1 MKNLYFSLLPDAEKA
16 KCKTEKQWL
25 KLGFVPAS
33 QDAGTIMYSNR
44 FCTGKYRY
52 LTSEEVRKAT
62 DEEMTSY
69 HEEQRRKRRSRYL
82 QAKKEREQAIRY
94 GELLSLCD
102 QQRQLDE
109 ENYRGTIPTLTVSID
124 IETTGLDCYQDEIIQ
139 ISILDVDTGEVL
151 LDSYERGQPMEHKT
165 KYKQLTE
172 AYLHAL
178 GVITE
183 STATWAEFLCS
194 AAYTYEE
201 RFQSQVLLHHQR
213 PGVKA
218 VATLNQWDREKNRH
232 IVRGTHGI
240 PVFDAKH
247 PECLTYVF
255 DYQDTAGRSTP
266 GLLPWTVYENKSGIA
281 RHNLLRR
288 SGEKSLDSY
297 VHTKVQQIVDTEV
310 KSETSAAM
318 RTELQ
323 KFLEQSAKYVV
334 YTRLNMPVDN
344 LDTSA
349 FSFATQYQNRPK
361 VLERLGTLLSHS
373 LVACLS
379 PVRDI
384 AQAMHMTMPPPEGL
398 AVQKKDTRT
407 RSVPETS
414 EVTAEASP
422 EAPREWGFY
431 VIPDLKTW
439 ATNSSERTPIEHYE
453 TFEEARDR
461 FAALRDQPYNKTNDL
476 NDDGQPYAHL
486 TLGLESKDKLSSV
499 DILQVRAGQNYLVED
514 FTRMQ
519 RLRADSVVLENLSRV
534 AREIGFDRVRPYVM
548 ENGSYKALPDMP
560 FSQWENPYFTVDS
573 PEQSDTF
580 TIYQLK
586 GGSETRD
593 YRFEPYESL
602 QEAGLAIDRQN
613 YDLVYTAPLDGKTTL
628 EDIFRTFNLDRP
640 PDFTGHSLSVSDIV
654 VLNRGGD
661 TKAYYCDS
669 AGFVDVPSFLEQKI
683 ETAVDQPIINEDE
696 IRRALCDGSGFENG
710 KMRIQYYF
718 SQPVLPP
725 REETI
730 RWLKKEYGTGGRSW
744 DFANGSRGWLDYN
757 NKGFE
762 IQCKTDNGRVSHT
775 LTWQEVSSRLQELV
789 QSNRYLTDAEYPEYE
804 EWLSARQAEQDKRA
818 ADLEQAKEIIREY
831 CTENGFDPPK
841 FEDLRHI
848 DLAYSSAGEGEHSIN
863 VYVDLLH
870 HKIVYNVDG
879 ERILSAQYAS
889 TAELV
894 EHELSGVTFDELIG
908 TAEQEYQERKRE
920 QAIRS
925 APQKRPC
932 IPGDIVYLENDK
944 AFIVQDIGEGEIL
957 LQDQELPL
965 FSRSVSKEEFS
976 RLLERNERNS
986 RLQAPATPSIETSE
1000 KTKESTAPEQVQPQP
1015 IPQKTAVEIPINGK
1029 WTKFQ
1034 TVADAEQAAYEEY
1047 KANIA
1052 RNAQNYKALPDE
1064 QTEPGGPKARFQDN
1078 INALRLLQHL
1088 ETTGMQAT
1096 PEQQQ
1101 LLARYVGWGGLA
1113 DAFDARKDN
1122 WHKEYQELKELLP
1135 EAEYEAARASTLTSY
1150 YTSPEI
1156 VRAMYSTLERFGLQG
1171 GNILEPSMG
1180 VGAFFAN
1187 RPASFDESANLF
1199 GVELDPVTG
1208 RIAKQL
1214 YPKANIQI
1222 CGYEKATL
1230 PDSYFDVVIGNVPFG
1245 QYKVNDPAFNRY
1257 NFLIHDYFAAKS
1269 IDKLRVGGIQAIITT
1284 SGTMDKQTE
1293 DVRKY
1298 LAARCELIGAVRLP
1312 NTAFKALAGTE
1323 VTADILFLQKRE
1335 HILDQDVSWL
1345 HTGTNADGIPMNQYF
1360 IDHPEMICGKMEMV
1374 SGPYGMR
1381 PTCQPDTSTTL
1392 EEQLQA
1398 AMGRLNATLVKTE
1411 PIILE
1416 QPGEISPLPADPD
1429 IRNYSYGI
1437 RDDKIFFRTDS
1448 VMREVTANATAQA
1461 RIRGMVS
1468 ILATTRELIQA
1479 QLDDLPDEAVAQL
1492 QRRLNHEYDAFTEKY
1507 GRLSSRANALAM
1519 REDSGYSLLC
1529 SLEIYDDDRNF
1540 KAKSDM
1546 FTKRTIRPNQVIDHV
1561 ETASEALMLSV
1572 QERTSVDLSYMEQLT
1587 GKPRDELLQELTGV
1601 VFRVPGETTAAGEP
1615 LYQTGEE
1622 YLSGDVRKKL
1632 ATAEIFAQQDPSY
1645 QVNVDSLRGV
1655 QPKDLT
1661 ASEIEL
1667 HLGTTWIP
1675 PEDIKQFIL
1684 ETMEPNRWAA
1694 QSIKVSYN
1702 RLNATW
1708 NIEGSSVDSYSLK
1721 ATTTFGTKRK
1731 NFYEILRCSL
1741 NLQAVKV
1748 VDYIEDVDGKK
1759 KAVPNV
1765 KETRLAQDK
1774 QQQIE
1779 TAFKDWIY
1787 RDPVRRRRLV
1797 DYYNTHYNNLRPREY
1812 DGSFLRFPGMNP
1824 EISLRPH
1831 QRNVVARILFGGN
1844 TLVAHSVGAGKTM
1857 VMGAAAMEK
1866 KRLGLCNKT
1875 LIIVPNHLTE
1885 QMGSEL
1891 LSLYPNANIL
1901 VSTRHDFEKN
1911 RRKLFC
1917 SRIATG
1923 NYDIVIMG
1931 HSQFSRIP
1939 LSSERQQKFLQDE
1952 IERYTQ
1958 EIASAKKEKSGQD
1971 LSVKQMEATKKRLQS
1986 HLEELMD
1993 SPKDDVVTF
2002 EQLGVDSLMV
2012 DEAHEFKNLAV
2023 TTKMQNVAG
2032 ISTSE
2037 SQKATDLLMK
2047 TQYLD
2052 EITGGRGLVF
2062 CTGTPISNSPVELY
2076 TMMRYLQASTLR
2088 AHDLLSFDAW
2098 AANFGQTTTSIELA
2112 PEGTGYRSKTRF
2124 SRFFNLPELISMW
2137 KLATDVQTS
2146 DMLNLKVPDLEGGK
2160 ATAVMCPPT
2169 ELQKESI
2176 QALGERAE
2184 KVRAGNVDPHTDNML
2199 KITTDGRK
2207 LALDQ
2212 RLLNPLL
2219 PDVPENKATACASKV
2234 FEIWQNT
2241 MATQS
2246 TQLIFSDLA
2255 TPSTGEWNVYDDIR
2269 DKLIAKGIPKE
2280 QIAFIHDA
2288 NTDAK
2293 KATLFAKVRAGKV
2306 RILMGSTQK
2315 MGAGTNVQ
2323 TKLIALHHL
2332 DVPWRPSDIEQREG
2346 RILRQGN
2353 ENPSVQIYRY
2363 ATEGSFD
2370 AYSWQLIENKQKFI
2384 SQIMTSKSPARSCQD
2399 LDEVALSYAEIKALC
2414 AGNPLIKEK
2423 MELDNEVARLSTL
2436 RSSHMSQIF
2445 ELQDKIAIGYPAS
2458 IQKVEESLDAVS
2470 KDIDVYRANSR
2481 FNPDGSEKFS
2491 AIVMGTTYTERKAA
2505 DAALRD
2511 ALQGAT
2517 AGDVIIGQYRGFNIH
2532 AYYDA
2537 KAVSFMGYLQGEQK
2551 YNFEFNPKENFSS
2564 FRHLLEKLSD
2574 TQALD
2579 QERLTILNK
2588 NLEDAKE
2595 AVNQPFA
2602 YEKEFQ
2608 TKLARLN
2615 ELNTVLNQEGGR
2627 TDMHPEIQ
2635 ALLTKI
2641 GQTYTA
2647 MVTDPQKYLD
2657 YLTFRGQ
2664 CVGMGAENSVAVFAQ
2679 NPKATYCP
2687 APEAI
2692 GSPKVKPGEEDHFV
2706 SVLRSDGIERVYA
2719 LEQYD
2724 LPESEYL
2731 DNAPLQW
2738 TDAQHGDLM
2747 HRVEDAAHL
2756 ADIPIVKDIRHGP
2769 GFFDAPRNT
2778 IHIREGESDTEQLK
2792 SLLEGYSEAVIARTS
2807 TVERPVA
2814 ELESA
2819 ALAALLQVRCG
2830 VPVDG
2835 QLSERITTALEDARQ
2850 VSGFS
2855 MKDSVARLHNAM
2867 EYCVRYAELEQ
2878 TSEQYHAQQIE
2889 PEAMTPQSEAF
2900 MEMM

>member
-1 MKNLYFSLLPDAEKA
+1 
-16 KCKTEKQWL
+16 
-25 KLGFVPAS
+25 
-33 QDAGTIMYSNR
+33 
-44 FCTGKYRY
+44 
-52 LTSEEVRKAT
+52 
-62 DEEMTSY
+62 
-69 HEEQRRKRRSRYL
+69 
-82 QAKKEREQAIRY
+82 
-94 GELLSLCD
+94 
-102 QQRQLDE
+102 
-109 ENYRGTIPTLTVSID
+109 
-124 IETTGLDCYQDEIIQ
+124 
-139 ISILDVDTGEVL
+139 
-151 LDSYERGQPMEHKT
+151 MEHKT
-165 KYKQLTE
+165 KYRQLTE

-183 STATWAEFLCS
+183 SPATWAAFLCS

-232 IVRGTHGI
+232 IIRGSHGI
-240 PVFDAKH
+240 PVFDTKH

-266 GLLPWTVYENKSGIA
+266 GLFPWTVYESKSGIA

-318 RTELQ
+318 RAELQ

-334 YTRLNMPVDN
+334 YTRLNMPVDD
-344 LDTSA
+344 LDTSS

-453 TFEEARDR
+453 TFEEARER

-514 FTRMQ
+514 FTRME

-560 FSQWENPYFTVDS
+560 FSQWENPYFTADS
-573 PEQSDTF
+573 PEQGDTF

-669 AGFVDVPSFLEQKI
+669 AGFVDVPSFLEQKM

-696 IRRALCDGSGFENG
+696 IRRALCDGSNFEKG

-725 REETI
+725 REEMV

-744 DFANGSRGWLDYN
+744 DFANGSRGWLDYSSS
-757 NKGFE
+757 GFE
-762 IQCKTDNGRVSHT
+762 IQCNTDNGQISHT

-831 CTENGFDPPK
+831 CTENGFDPPE

-848 DLAYSSAGEGEHSIN
+848 DLAYSSTGEGDHSIN

-1064 QTEPGGPKARFQDN
+1064 QTEPGGPKIRFQDN

-1187 RPASFDESANLF
+1187 RPASFDESAHLF
-1199 GVELDPVTG
+1199 GVEIDPVTG

-1323 VTADILFLQKRE
+1323 VTADILFLQKRD
-1335 HILDQDVSWL
+1335 HIVDQDVSWV

-1392 EEQLQA
+1392 EQQLQA
-1398 AMGRLNATLVKTE
+1398 AMGRLNATLVKAE
-1411 PIILE
+1411 PVILE
-1416 QPGEISPLPADPD
+1416 QQPGEATTLPADPD
-1429 IRNYSYGI
+1429 VRNYSYCI
-1437 RDDKIFFRTDS
+1437 RDGKIFFRTDS

-1461 RIRGMVS
+1461 RIKGMIS

-1479 QLDDLPDEAVAQL
+1479 QLDDFPDEAVEQL
-1492 QRRLNHEYDAFTEKY
+1492 QRRLNHEYDTYTEKY
-1507 GRLSSRANALAM
+1507 GRLSSRANSLAF
-1519 REDSGYSLLC
+1519 RDDSGYSLLC
-1529 SLEIYDDDRNF
+1529 SLENFDDDHNF
-1540 KAKSDM
+1540 KSKSDM
-1546 FTKRTIRPNQVIDHV
+1546 FTKKTIRPNRVIEHV
-1561 ETASEALMLSV
+1561 ETASEALALSV
-1572 QERTSVDLSYMEQLT
+1572 QEHTSVDLLYMEQLT
-1587 GKPRDELLQELTGV
+1587 GKTRDELLQDLTGV

-1632 ATAEIFAQQDPSY
+1632 ATAEIFAKQDPGY
-1645 QVNVDSLRGV
+1645 QVNVDSLKNV

-1684 ETMEPNRWAA
+1684 ETMEPNRWVA

-1741 NLQAVKV
+1741 NLQTVKV

-1779 TAFKDWIY
+1779 AAFKDWIY
-1787 RDPVRRRRLV
+1787 RDPDRRRRLV

-1844 TLVAHSVGAGKTM
+1844 TLVAHAVGAGKTM

-1939 LSSERQQKFLQDE
+1939 LSIERQQKFLQDE

-2146 DMLNLKVPDLEGGK
+2146 DMLNLQVPDLEGGK

-2423 MELDNEVARLSTL
+2423 MELDTEVARLSTL

-2445 ELQDKIAIGYPAS
+2445 ELQDKIAIGYPTS
-2458 IQKVEESLDAVS
+2458 IQKVEESLKAISEDMETY
-2470 KDIDVYRANSR
+2470 KANSR

-2491 AIVMGTTYTERKAA
+2491 AIVMGTAYTERKAA

-2564 FRHLLEKLSD
+2564 FRHLLDKLSD

-2588 NLEDAKE
+2588 NLEDAKK

-2602 YEKEFQ
+2602 YEEDFQ

-2615 ELNTVLNQEGGR
+2615 ELNQLLSEDDKTTPKKENPMQKEEYQDLDEFLDDGKIVPANQLPAGWQWEMYNDGSGSLHGPNSERFYSYDLAPYATSGLIEYNATGKGYDTFEGSLDDFRNWAEQQVQAQLEVQKYRTQLNQ
-2627 TDMHPEIQ
+2627 
-2635 ALLTKI
+2635 
-2641 GQTYTA
+2641 TYDSMA
-2647 MVTDPQKYLD
+2647 NDPQKYLE

-2664 CVGMGAENSVAVFAQ
+2664 CVGLGAENSVAVFAQ

-2687 APEAI
+2687 APEAL
-2692 GSPKVKPGEEDHFV
+2692 GSPNIKSGEEDHFV

-2738 TDAQHGDLM
+2738 TDAQHSDLM

-2756 ADIPIVKDIRHGP
+2756 ANISIVKDIRLGS

-2778 IHIREGESDTEQLK
+2778 IHIREGENDTEQLK
-2792 SLLEGYSEAVIARTS
+2792 SLLEGYSEAVIARTN
-2807 TVERPVA
+2807 TAEKPVA

>member
-1 MKNLYFSLLPDAEKA
+1 MEVKYENLVDKYKETLHTISADAEAWKSFL
-16 KCKTEKQWL
+16 ES
-25 KLGFVPAS
+25 AS
-33 QDAGTIMYSNR
+33 
-44 FCTGKYRY
+44 
-52 LTSEEVRKAT
+52 
-62 DEEMTSY
+62 
-69 HEEQRRKRRSRYL
+69 
-82 QAKKEREQAIRY
+82 
-94 GELLSLCD
+94 
-102 QQRQLDE
+102 
-109 ENYRGTIPTLTVSID
+109 
-124 IETTGLDCYQDEIIQ
+124 
-139 ISILDVDTGEVL
+139 
-151 LDSYERGQPMEHKT
+151 
-165 KYKQLTE
+165 
-172 AYLHAL
+172 
-178 GVITE
+178 
-183 STATWAEFLCS
+183 
-194 AAYTYEE
+194 YTYMQP
-201 RFQSQVLLHHQR
+201 FQNQVVLHLYR
-213 PGVKA
+213 PGIKA
-218 VATLNQWDREKNRH
+218 VATKQAWQKLNRSVANEVEGLLVLNEDHSVGR
-232 IVRGTHGI
+232 
-240 PVFDAKH
+240 
-247 PECLTYVF
+247 VF
-255 DYQDTAGRSTP
+255 DYQDTRTVGNP
-266 GLLPWTVYENKSGIA
+266 GILPWTVHKNKSGIA
-281 RHNLLRR
+281 LHNLLKRA
-288 SGEKSLDSY
+288 GEKSLSDY
-297 VHTKVQQIVDTEV
+297 VHKRVTAVL
-310 KSETSAAM
+310 TSDSKQSAPP
-318 RTELQ
+318 ELQ
-323 KFLEQSAKYVV
+323 ECLEQSVQYVLQ
-334 YTRLNMPVDN
+334 YRLGLDIDN
-344 LDTSA
+344 LDTSGFA
-349 FSFATQYQNRPK
+349 FASVYQNRPAA
-361 VLERLGTLLSHS
+361 LERLGHLLTKS
-373 LVACLS
+373 LRQCLMPLRAVAYKM
-379 PVRDI
+379 D
-384 AQAMHMTMPPPEGL
+384 MTMPAPEPEI
-398 AVQKKDTRT
+398 K
-407 RSVPETS
+407 VPISLS
-414 EVTAEASP
+414 ESQP
-422 EAPREWGFY
+422 EAPKEWGFY
-431 VIPDLKTW
+431 IIPDLKTW

-499 DILQVRAGQNYLVED
+499 DILQVRVGQNYLVED
-514 FTRMQ
+514 FTRME

-534 AREIGFDRVRPYVM
+534 AREIGFDRVRPYAL
-548 ENGSYKALPDMP
+548 ENGSYTAMPDIP
-560 FSQWENPYFTVDS
+560 FAEWENPYFSATPPTVSEKKHTEKKASRRTVKQKADFEQLSLTSAAAEVVKPNVEDFS
-573 PEQSDTF
+573 PE
-580 TIYQLK
+580 YQL
-586 GGSETRD
+586 
-593 YRFEPYESL
+593 
-602 QEAGLAIDRQN
+602 
-613 YDLVYTAPLDGKTTL
+613 
-628 EDIFRTFNLDRP
+628 LDRLKT
-640 PDFTGHSLSVSDIV
+640 DCEYFLGEGHRSEKHLW
-654 VLNRGGD
+654 
-661 TKAYYCDS
+661 
-669 AGFVDVPSFLEQKI
+669 AGNVREHIL
-683 ETAVDQPIINEDE
+683 
-696 IRRALCDGSGFENG
+696 
-710 KMRIQYYF
+710 KMRELYSNLLIK
-718 SQPVLPP
+718 PV
-725 REETI
+725 
-730 RWLKKEYGTGGRSW
+730 WLTE
-744 DFANGSRGWLDYN
+744 
-757 NKGFE
+757 
-762 IQCKTDNGRVSHT
+762 
-775 LTWQEVSSRLQELV
+775 
-789 QSNRYLTDAEYPEYE
+789 SNIDSYAQRM
-804 EWLSARQAEQDKRA
+804 A
-818 ADLEQAKEIIREY
+818 APYQVVVYHNL
-831 CTENGFDPPK
+831 ENGFDERMEFQTLEQAEQAAQK
-841 FEDLRHI
+841 
-848 DLAYSSAGEGEHSIN
+848 YVNGSMEGEN
-863 VYVDLLH
+863 GFAYDGAGVYDLSNEQWLR
-870 HKIVYNVDG
+870 VYGHFPD
-879 ERILSAQYAS
+879 
-889 TAELV
+889 
-894 EHELSGVTFDELIG
+894 EH
-908 TAEQEYQERKRE
+908 AM
-920 QAIRS
+920 
-925 APQKRPC
+925 
-932 IPGDIVYLENDK
+932 
-944 AFIVQDIGEGEIL
+944 
-957 LQDQELPL
+957 
-965 FSRSVSKEEFS
+965 
-976 RLLERNERNS
+976 
-986 RLQAPATPSIETSE
+986 E
-1000 KTKESTAPEQVQPQP
+1000 KTRNRPTSLPAAQTH
-1015 IPQKTAVEIPINGK
+1015 AVEIPVTGEWK
-1029 WTKFQ
+1029 KFP
-1034 TVADAEQAAYEEY
+1034 TVKEAEQAAFEEY
-1047 KANIA
+1047 KAGIA
-1052 RNAQNYKALPDE
+1052 RDAKNFTALDE
-1064 QTEPGGPKARFQDN
+1064 QGAPGGAKARFQDN

-1187 RPASFDESANLF
+1187 RPASFDESAHLF
-1199 GVELDPVTG
+1199 GVEIDPVTG

-1323 VTADILFLQKRE
+1323 VTADILFLKKRD
-1335 HILDQDVSWL
+1335 HIVDQDVSWV

-1411 PIILE
+1411 PVILE
-1416 QPGEISPLPADPD
+1416 QQPGETFPLPADPD

-1461 RIRGMVS
+1461 RIKGMVS

-1479 QLDDLPDEAVAQL
+1479 QLDDFPDEAVEQL
-1492 QRRLNHEYDAFTEKY
+1492 QRRLNHEYDTYTEKY
-1507 GRLSSRANALAM
+1507 GRLNSRANALAF
-1519 REDSGYSLLC
+1519 RDDSGYSLLC
-1529 SLEIYDDDRNF
+1529 SLENFDDEHNF
-1540 KAKSDM
+1540 KSKSDM
-1546 FTKRTIRPNQVIDHV
+1546 FTKKTIRPNGVIDHV

-1572 QERTSVDLSYMEQLT
+1572 QEHTSVDLLYMEQLT
-1587 GKPRDELLQELTGV
+1587 GKTRDELLQDLTGV

-1632 ATAEIFAQQDPSY
+1632 AVAEIFAKQDPSY
-1645 QVNVDSLRGV
+1645 QVNADSLKTV

-1708 NIEGSSVDSYSLK
+1708 NIEGSSVDSYNLK

-1779 TAFKDWIY
+1779 AAFKDWIY
-1787 RDPVRRRRLV
+1787 RDPDRRRRLV

-1831 QRNVVARILFGGN
+1831 QRNAVARILFGGN

-1901 VSTRHDFEKN
+1901 VATKRDFEKD
-1911 RRKLFC
+1911 RRRLFC

-1939 LSSERQQKFLQDE
+1939 LSTERQQKFLQDE

-1958 EIASAKKEKSGQD
+1958 EIASAKKGKSGQD
-1971 LSVKQMEATKKRLQS
+1971 LTVKQMEAAKKRLQS
-1986 HLEELMD
+1986 HLEELMA

-2047 TQYLD
+2047 CQYLD
-2052 EITGGRGLVF
+2052 ELTGGRGLVF

-2146 DMLNLKVPDLEGGK
+2146 DMLNLKVPELEGGK
-2160 ATAVMCPPT
+2160 ATVVMCPPT

-2199 KITTDGRK
+2199 RVTTDGRK

-2212 RLLNPLL
+2212 RLMNPLL
-2219 PDVPENKATACASKV
+2219 PDVPENKATACVEKV
-2234 FEIWQNT
+2234 FEIWKNT
-2241 MATQS
+2241 AEAQS

-2255 TPSTGEWNVYDDIR
+2255 TPGTGEWNIYDDIR
-2269 DKLIAKGIPKE
+2269 NKLIARGIPKE
-2280 QIAFIHDA
+2280 QIAYIHDA

-2293 KATLFAKVRAGKV
+2293 KATLFAKMRAGKV
-2306 RILMGSTQK
+2306 RILMGSTKK

-2353 ENPSVQIYRY
+2353 ENPTVQIYRY

-2370 AYSWQLIENKQKFI
+2370 AYSWHLIEQKQKFI
-2384 SQIMTSKSPARSCQD
+2384 SQVMTSKSPARSCQD
-2399 LDEVALSYAEIKALC
+2399 LDEIALSYAEIKALC

-2458 IQKVEESLDAVS
+2458 IRKVEESLDAIS
-2470 KDIDVYRANSR
+2470 KDIDLYKANSR
-2481 FNPDGSEKFS
+2481 FNSDGSENFS
-2491 AIVMGTTYTERKAA
+2491 ATVMGTSYTERKAA

-2511 ALQGAT
+2511 ALQSAT
-2517 AGDVIIGQYRGFNIH
+2517 AGDVIIGGYRGFQIH

-2537 KAVSFMGYLQGEQK
+2537 KATSFLGYLQGTQK
-2551 YNFEFNPKENFSS
+2551 YSFEFNPKENFSS

-2574 TQALD
+2574 TQAQD
-2579 QERLTILNK
+2579 QELLTTLNK

-2615 ELNTVLNQEGGR
+2615 ELNTILNQEGGK
-2627 TDMHPEIQ
+2627 TDVHPEIQ
-2635 ALLTKI
+2635 ELQAKI
-2641 GQTYTA
+2641 DQTYAA
-2647 MVTDPQKYLD
+2647 MAADPQKYLE
-2657 YLTFRGQ
+2657 YLNFRGQ
-2664 CVGMGAENSVAVFAQ
+2664 CVGMGVENSVAVFAQ

-2687 APEAI
+2687 SPEAI
-2692 GSPKVKPGEEDHFV
+2692 GSPKVKPGEEDKFI
-2706 SVLRSDGIERVYA
+2706 SVLRTDGIERVYA

-2724 LPESEYL
+2724 LSQGEYL
-2731 DNAPLQW
+2731 DKAPLQW
-2738 TDAQHGDLM
+2738 SAAQHGDLI
-2747 HRVEDAAHL
+2747 HRVEEAAHL
-2756 ADIPIVKDIRHGP
+2756 AEISIMKDIRHGP
-2769 GFFDAPRNT
+2769 GFFDAGKNT
-2778 IHIREGESDTEQLK
+2778 IHVREGENDTEQLK
-2792 SLLEGYSEAVIARTS
+2792 SLLEGYSEAVITRTS
-2807 TVERPVA
+2807 TSDKPVA
-2814 ELESA
+2814 ELESV
-2819 ALAALLQVRCG
+2819 ALTALLQVRCG
-2830 VPVDG
+2830 VQIDD
-2835 QLSERITTALEDARQ
+2835 QLAGRITAALEDARN
-2850 VSGFS
+2850 VGDFS
-2855 MKDSVARLHNAM
+2855 MRDSVARLHNAM

-2878 TSEQYHAQQIE
+2878 TSEQYQAQQIE
-2889 PEAMTPQSEAF
+2889 PEELTPQSEAF

>member
-1 MKNLYFSLLPDAEKA
+1 
-16 KCKTEKQWL
+16 
-25 KLGFVPAS
+25 
-33 QDAGTIMYSNR
+33 
-44 FCTGKYRY
+44 
-52 LTSEEVRKAT
+52 
-62 DEEMTSY
+62 
-69 HEEQRRKRRSRYL
+69 
-82 QAKKEREQAIRY
+82 
-94 GELLSLCD
+94 
-102 QQRQLDE
+102 
-109 ENYRGTIPTLTVSID
+109 
-124 IETTGLDCYQDEIIQ
+124 
-139 ISILDVDTGEVL
+139 
-151 LDSYERGQPMEHKT
+151 MEHKT

-573 PEQSDTF
+573 PEQGDTF

-775 LTWQEVSSRLQELV
+775 LTWQEVSSRLQALV
-789 QSNRYLTDAEYPEYE
+789 QSDHYLSDEERPEYE
-804 EWLSARQAEQDKRA
+804 EWLSDRQAEQAQKAR
-818 ADLEQAKEIIREY
+818 DLEQAKEWIRDY
-831 CTENGFDPPK
+831 CRTNNFDQPD

-848 DLAYSSAGEGEHSIN
+848 DLAYSSTGEGDHSIN

-1015 IPQKTAVEIPINGK
+1015 IPQKTAVEIPINGE

-1078 INALRLLQHL
+1078 ISALRLLQHL

-1113 DAFDARKDN
+1113 DAFDARKGN

-1187 RPASFDESANLF
+1187 RPASFNESAHLF
-1199 GVELDPVTG
+1199 GVEIDPVTG

-1323 VTADILFLQKRE
+1323 VTADILFLQKRD
-1335 HILDQDVSWL
+1335 HIVDQDVSWL

-1398 AMGRLNATLVKTE
+1398 AMGRLNATLVKAE
-1411 PIILE
+1411 PVILE
-1416 QPGEISPLPADPD
+1416 QQPEEAATLPADTD
-1429 IRNYSYGI
+1429 VRNYSYCI
-1437 RDDKIFFRTDS
+1437 RDDRIFFRTDS
-1448 VMREVTANATAQA
+1448 VMREVIVNATAQA
-1461 RIRGMVS
+1461 RIKGMVS
-1468 ILATTRELIQA
+1468 ILATTRDLIQA
-1479 QLDDLPDEAVAQL
+1479 QLDDLPDETIAQL
-1492 QRRLNHEYDAFTEKY
+1492 QRRLNQEYDAYTEKH

-2641 GQTYTA
+2641 DQTYTA

-2679 NPKATYCP
+2679 NPKVTYCP

>member
-1 MKNLYFSLLPDAEKA
+1 M
-16 KCKTEKQWL
+16 
-25 KLGFVPAS
+25 
-33 QDAGTIMYSNR
+33 
-44 FCTGKYRY
+44 
-52 LTSEEVRKAT
+52 
-62 DEEMTSY
+62 
-69 HEEQRRKRRSRYL
+69 
-82 QAKKEREQAIRY
+82 
-94 GELLSLCD
+94 
-102 QQRQLDE
+102 
-109 ENYRGTIPTLTVSID
+109 
-124 IETTGLDCYQDEIIQ
+124 
-139 ISILDVDTGEVL
+139 
-151 LDSYERGQPMEHKT
+151 
-165 KYKQLTE
+165 
-172 AYLHAL
+172 HAL

-183 STATWAEFLCS
+183 SPTTWAAFLCS

-232 IVRGTHGI
+232 IIRGSHGI

-266 GLLPWTVYENKSGIA
+266 GLFPWTVYESKSGIA

-318 RTELQ
+318 RAELQ

-334 YTRLNMPVDN
+334 YTRLNMPVDD
-344 LDTSA
+344 LDTSS

-461 FAALRDQPYNKTNDL
+461 FAALRDQSYNKFNDL

-486 TLGLESKDKLSSV
+486 TLGLESKDNLSSV

-548 ENGSYKALPDMP
+548 ENGSYKAMPDIS
-560 FSQWENPYFTVDS
+560 FTEWENPYFSVTPTTVSEKKNNTGKRASRRVEKQKADF
-573 PEQSDTF
+573 EQLSLTSA
-580 TIYQLK
+580 TAEVVQPNVQEYSSEYQL
-586 GGSETRD
+586 
-593 YRFEPYESL
+593 
-602 QEAGLAIDRQN
+602 
-613 YDLVYTAPLDGKTTL
+613 
-628 EDIFRTFNLDRP
+628 LDRLRA
-640 PDFTGHSLSVSDIV
+640 DCEYFLGEG
-654 VLNRGGD
+654 NRSE
-661 TKAYYCDS
+661 KHLW
-669 AGFVDVPSFLEQKI
+669 AGNVRDHIL
-683 ETAVDQPIINEDE
+683 
-696 IRRALCDGSGFENG
+696 
-710 KMRIQYYF
+710 KMRELYNSLLIK
-718 SQPVLPP
+718 P
-725 REETI
+725 I
-730 RWLKKEYGTGGRSW
+730 WLTE
-744 DFANGSRGWLDYN
+744 ANIDSY
-757 NKGFE
+757 
-762 IQCKTDNGRVSHT
+762 
-775 LTWQEVSSRLQELV
+775 
-789 QSNRYLTDAEYPEYE
+789 A
-804 EWLSARQAEQDKRA
+804 KRMA
-818 ADLEQAKEIIREY
+818 APYQVVVYHNL
-831 CTENGFDPPK
+831 ENGFDERREFQILEQAEQAAQK
-841 FEDLRHI
+841 FVNGTMEGEDGFAYDGAGVY
-848 DLAYSSAGEGEHSIN
+848 DLAN
-863 VYVDLLH
+863 KQWLRVYGHFPD
-870 HKIVYNVDG
+870 
-879 ERILSAQYAS
+879 EYAMDQ
-889 TAELV
+889 TQNR
-894 EHELSGVTFDELIG
+894 H
-908 TAEQEYQERKRE
+908 
-920 QAIRS
+920 
-925 APQKRPC
+925 APTLP
-932 IPGDIVYLENDK
+932 
-944 AFIVQDIGEGEIL
+944 VQ
-957 LQDQELPL
+957 
-965 FSRSVSKEEFS
+965 
-976 RLLERNERNS
+976 
-986 RLQAPATPSIETSE
+986 TH
-1000 KTKESTAPEQVQPQP
+1000 
-1015 IPQKTAVEIPINGK
+1015 AVEIPIAGE

-1034 TVADAEQAAYEEY
+1034 TVAEAEQAALEEY
-1047 KANIA
+1047 KAGIA
-1052 RNAQNYKALPDE
+1052 RDAKNFTAPDE
-1064 QTEPGGPKARFQDN
+1064 QAAPGGPKARFQDN

-1088 ETTGMQAT
+1088 EANGLQAT

-1113 DAFDARKDN
+1113 EVFDARKDN
-1122 WHKEYQELKELLP
+1122 WSKEYQELKELLP

-1156 VRAMYSTLERFGLQG
+1156 IRAMYSTLERFGLQG

-1222 CGYEKATL
+1222 CGYEKAVL
-1230 PDSYFDVVIGNVPFG
+1230 PDSYFDAVIGNVPFG

-1257 NFLIHDYFAAKS
+1257 NFLIHDYFAAKNV
-1269 IDKLRVGGIQAIITT
+1269 DKLRTGGIQAIITT
-1284 SGTMDKQTE
+1284 SGTMDKQSE

-1298 LAARCELIGAVRLP
+1298 LASRCDLIGAVRLP

-1323 VTADILFLQKRE
+1323 VTADILFLQKRD
-1335 HILDQDVSWL
+1335 HIVDQDVSWL

-1398 AMGRLNATLVKTE
+1398 AMGRLNATLVNTE
-1411 PIILE
+1411 PVILE
-1416 QPGEISPLPADPD
+1416 QPGETFPLPADPD

-1461 RIRGMVS
+1461 RIKGMVS

-1479 QLDDLPDEAVAQL
+1479 QLDDLPNEAVAQL
-1492 QRRLNHEYDAFTEKY
+1492 QRRLNHEYDAFTKKY
-1507 GRLSSRANALAM
+1507 GRLNSRANALAF
-1519 REDSGYSLLC
+1519 RDDSGYSLLC
-1529 SLEIYDDDRNF
+1529 SLENFDDEHNF
-1540 KAKSDM
+1540 KSKSDM
-1546 FTKRTIRPNQVIDHV
+1546 FTKKTIRPNRVIDHV

-1572 QERTSVDLSYMEQLT
+1572 QEHTSVDLHYMEQLT
-1587 GKPRDELLQELTGV
+1587 GKTRDELLQDLTGV

-1615 LYQTGEE
+1615 LYQTAEE

-1632 ATAEIFAQQDPSY
+1632 AVAEIFAKQDPSY
-1645 QVNVDSLRGV
+1645 QVNADSLKTV

-1708 NIEGSSVDSYSLK
+1708 NIEGSSVDSYNLK

-1779 TAFKDWIY
+1779 AAFKDWIY
-1787 RDPVRRRRLV
+1787 RDPDRRRRLV

-1831 QRNVVARILFGGN
+1831 QRNAVARILFGGN

-1901 VSTRHDFEKN
+1901 VATKRDFEKD

-1939 LSSERQQKFLQDE
+1939 LSTERQQKFLQDE

-1971 LSVKQMEATKKRLQS
+1971 LTIKQMEATKKRLQS

-2146 DMLNLKVPDLEGGK
+2146 DMLNLKVPELEGGK
-2160 ATAVMCPPT
+2160 ATVVMCPPT

-2184 KVRAGNVDPHTDNML
+2184 KIRAGNVDPHTDNML
-2199 KITTDGRK
+2199 RVTTDGRK

-2212 RLLNPLL
+2212 RLMNPLL
-2219 PDVPENKATACASKV
+2219 PDVPENKATACVEKV
-2234 FEIWQNT
+2234 FEIWKNT
-2241 MATQS
+2241 AEAQS

-2255 TPSTGEWNVYDDIR
+2255 TPGTGEWNIYDDIR
-2269 DKLIAKGIPKE
+2269 NKLIARGIPKE
-2280 QIAFIHDA
+2280 QIAYIHDA

-2293 KATLFAKVRAGKV
+2293 KATLFAKMRAGKV
-2306 RILMGSTQK
+2306 RILMGSTKK

-2353 ENPSVQIYRY
+2353 ENPTVQIYRY

-2370 AYSWQLIENKQKFI
+2370 AYSWQLIEQKQKFI

-2399 LDEVALSYAEIKALC
+2399 LDEIALSYAEIKALC

-2458 IQKVEESLDAVS
+2458 IQKVEESLNAIS
-2470 KDIDVYRANSR
+2470 KDIDLYKANSR
-2481 FNPDGSEKFS
+2481 FNSDGSENFS
-2491 AIVMGTTYTERKAA
+2491 ATVMGTSYAERKAA

-2511 ALQGAT
+2511 ALQSAT
-2517 AGDVIIGQYRGFNIH
+2517 AGDVIIGEYRGFQIH

-2537 KAVSFMGYLQGEQK
+2537 KATSFLGYLQGTQK
-2551 YNFEFNPKENFSS
+2551 YSFEFNPKENFSS

-2574 TQALD
+2574 TQAQD
-2579 QERLTILNK
+2579 QELLTTLNK

-2615 ELNTVLNQEGGR
+2615 ELNTILNQEGGK
-2627 TDMHPEIQ
+2627 TDVHPEIQ
-2635 ALLTKI
+2635 ELQAKI
-2641 GQTYTA
+2641 DQTYAA
-2647 MVTDPQKYLD
+2647 MAADPQKYLE
-2657 YLTFRGQ
+2657 YLNFRGQ
-2664 CVGMGAENSVAVFAQ
+2664 CVGMGVENSVAVFAQ

-2687 APEAI
+2687 SPEAI
-2692 GSPKVKPGEEDHFV
+2692 GSPKVKPGEEDRSI
-2706 SVLRSDGIERVYA
+2706 SVLRTDGIERVYA

-2731 DNAPLQW
+2731 DKAPLQW
-2738 TDAQHGDLM
+2738 TEAQHSDLI
-2747 HRVEDAAHL
+2747 HRVEDAAQL
-2756 ADIPIVKDIRHGP
+2756 ADISVLSDLRHGT
-2769 GFFDAPRNT
+2769 GFFDASRNV
-2778 IHIREGESDTEQLK
+2778 IHIREGNNSTEQLK
-2792 SLLEGYSEAVIARTS
+2792 SLLEGYSEAVITRTS
-2807 TVERPVA
+2807 TSDKPVA

-2819 ALAALLQVRCG
+2819 ALTALLQVRCG
-2830 VPVDG
+2830 VPIDD
-2835 QLSERITTALEDARQ
+2835 QLAERITAALEDAGN
-2850 VSGFS
+2850 VGGFS
-2855 MKDSVARLHNAM
+2855 MRDSVARLHNAM

-2878 TSEQYHAQQIE
+2878 TSEQYQAQQIE
-2889 PEAMTPQSEAF
+2889 PEELTPQSEAF

>member
-1 MKNLYFSLLPDAEKA
+1 MEVKYENLVDKYKETLHTISADAEAWKSFL
-16 KCKTEKQWL
+16 ES
-25 KLGFVPAS
+25 AS
-33 QDAGTIMYSNR
+33 
-44 FCTGKYRY
+44 
-52 LTSEEVRKAT
+52 
-62 DEEMTSY
+62 
-69 HEEQRRKRRSRYL
+69 
-82 QAKKEREQAIRY
+82 
-94 GELLSLCD
+94 
-102 QQRQLDE
+102 
-109 ENYRGTIPTLTVSID
+109 
-124 IETTGLDCYQDEIIQ
+124 
-139 ISILDVDTGEVL
+139 
-151 LDSYERGQPMEHKT
+151 
-165 KYKQLTE
+165 
-172 AYLHAL
+172 
-178 GVITE
+178 
-183 STATWAEFLCS
+183 
-194 AAYTYEE
+194 YTYMQP
-201 RFQSQVLLHHQR
+201 FQNQVVLHLYR
-213 PGVKA
+213 PGIKA
-218 VATLNQWDREKNRH
+218 VATKQAWQKLNRSVANEVEGLLVLNEDHSVGR
-232 IVRGTHGI
+232 
-240 PVFDAKH
+240 
-247 PECLTYVF
+247 VF
-255 DYQDTAGRSTP
+255 DYQDTRTVGNP
-266 GLLPWTVYENKSGIA
+266 GILPWTVHKNKSGIA
-281 RHNLLRR
+281 LHNLLKRA
-288 SGEKSLDSY
+288 GEKSLSDY
-297 VHTKVQQIVDTEV
+297 VHKRVTAVL
-310 KSETSAAM
+310 TSDSKQSAPP
-318 RTELQ
+318 ELQ
-323 KFLEQSAKYVV
+323 ECLEQSVQYVLQ
-334 YTRLNMPVDN
+334 YRLGLDIDN
-344 LDTSA
+344 LDTSGFA
-349 FSFATQYQNRPK
+349 FASVYQNRPAA
-361 VLERLGTLLSHS
+361 LERLGHLLTKS
-373 LVACLS
+373 LRQCLMPLRAVAYKM
-379 PVRDI
+379 D
-384 AQAMHMTMPPPEGL
+384 MTMPAPEPEI
-398 AVQKKDTRT
+398 K
-407 RSVPETS
+407 VPISLS
-414 EVTAEASP
+414 ESQP
-422 EAPREWGFY
+422 EAPKEWGFY
-431 VIPDLKTW
+431 IIPDLKTW

-499 DILQVRAGQNYLVED
+499 DILQVRVGQNYLVED
-514 FTRMQ
+514 FTRME

-534 AREIGFDRVRPYVM
+534 AREIGFDRVRPYAL
-548 ENGSYKALPDMP
+548 ENGSYTAMPDIP
-560 FSQWENPYFTVDS
+560 FAEWENPYFSATPPTVSEKKHTEKKASRRTVKQKADFEQLSLTSAAAEVVKPNVEDFS
-573 PEQSDTF
+573 PE
-580 TIYQLK
+580 YQL
-586 GGSETRD
+586 
-593 YRFEPYESL
+593 
-602 QEAGLAIDRQN
+602 
-613 YDLVYTAPLDGKTTL
+613 
-628 EDIFRTFNLDRP
+628 LDRLKT
-640 PDFTGHSLSVSDIV
+640 DCEYFLGEGHRSEKHLW
-654 VLNRGGD
+654 
-661 TKAYYCDS
+661 
-669 AGFVDVPSFLEQKI
+669 AGNVREHIL
-683 ETAVDQPIINEDE
+683 
-696 IRRALCDGSGFENG
+696 
-710 KMRIQYYF
+710 KMRELYSNLLIK
-718 SQPVLPP
+718 PV
-725 REETI
+725 
-730 RWLKKEYGTGGRSW
+730 WLTE
-744 DFANGSRGWLDYN
+744 
-757 NKGFE
+757 
-762 IQCKTDNGRVSHT
+762 
-775 LTWQEVSSRLQELV
+775 
-789 QSNRYLTDAEYPEYE
+789 SNIDSYAQRM
-804 EWLSARQAEQDKRA
+804 A
-818 ADLEQAKEIIREY
+818 APYQVVVYHNL
-831 CTENGFDPPK
+831 ENGFDERMEFQTLEQAEQAAQK
-841 FEDLRHI
+841 
-848 DLAYSSAGEGEHSIN
+848 YVNGSMEGEN
-863 VYVDLLH
+863 GFAYDGAGVYDLSNEQWLR
-870 HKIVYNVDG
+870 VYGHFPD
-879 ERILSAQYAS
+879 
-889 TAELV
+889 
-894 EHELSGVTFDELIG
+894 EH
-908 TAEQEYQERKRE
+908 AM
-920 QAIRS
+920 
-925 APQKRPC
+925 
-932 IPGDIVYLENDK
+932 
-944 AFIVQDIGEGEIL
+944 
-957 LQDQELPL
+957 
-965 FSRSVSKEEFS
+965 
-976 RLLERNERNS
+976 
-986 RLQAPATPSIETSE
+986 E
-1000 KTKESTAPEQVQPQP
+1000 KTRNRPTSLPAAQTH
-1015 IPQKTAVEIPINGK
+1015 AVEIPVTGEWK
-1029 WTKFQ
+1029 KFP
-1034 TVADAEQAAYEEY
+1034 TVKEAEQAAFEEY
-1047 KANIA
+1047 KAGIA
-1052 RNAQNYKALPDE
+1052 RDAKNFTALDE
-1064 QTEPGGPKARFQDN
+1064 QGAPGGAKARFQDN

-1156 VRAMYSTLERFGLQG
+1156 VRAMYGTLERFGLQG

-1222 CGYEKATL
+1222 CGYEKAVL
-1230 PDSYFDVVIGNVPFG
+1230 PDSYFDAVIGNVPFG

-1257 NFLIHDYFAAKS
+1257 NFLIHDYFAAKNV
-1269 IDKLRVGGIQAIITT
+1269 DKLRTGGIQAIITT
-1284 SGTMDKQTE
+1284 SGTMDKQSE

-1298 LAARCELIGAVRLP
+1298 LASRCDLIGAVRLP

-1323 VTADILFLQKRE
+1323 VTADILFLQKRD
-1335 HILDQDVSWL
+1335 HIVDQDVSWL

-1411 PIILE
+1411 PVILE
-1416 QPGEISPLPADPD
+1416 QPGETFPLPADPD

-1461 RIRGMVS
+1461 RIKGMVS

-1479 QLDDLPDEAVAQL
+1479 QLDDLPNEAVAQL

-1507 GRLSSRANALAM
+1507 GRLNSRANALAF
-1519 REDSGYSLLC
+1519 RDDSGYSLLC
-1529 SLEIYDDDRNF
+1529 SLENFDDEHNF
-1540 KAKSDM
+1540 KSKSDM
-1546 FTKRTIRPNQVIDHV
+1546 FTKKTIRPNGVIDHV

-1572 QERTSVDLSYMEQLT
+1572 QEHTSVDLHYMEQLT
-1587 GKPRDELLQELTGV
+1587 GKTRDELLQDLTGV

-1615 LYQTGEE
+1615 LYQTAEE

-1632 ATAEIFAQQDPSY
+1632 AVAEIFAKQDPSY
-1645 QVNVDSLRGV
+1645 QVNADSLKTV

-1708 NIEGSSVDSYSLK
+1708 NIEGSSVDSYNLK

-1779 TAFKDWIY
+1779 AAFKDWIY
-1787 RDPVRRRRLV
+1787 RDPDRRRRLV

-1831 QRNVVARILFGGN
+1831 QRNAVARILFGGN

-1901 VSTRHDFEKN
+1901 VATKRDFEKD
-1911 RRKLFC
+1911 RRRLFC

-1939 LSSERQQKFLQDE
+1939 LSTERQQKFLQDE

-1971 LSVKQMEATKKRLQS
+1971 LTVKQMEAAKKRLQS
-1986 HLEELMD
+1986 HLEELMA

-2047 TQYLD
+2047 CQYLD
-2052 EITGGRGLVF
+2052 ELTGGRGLVF

-2146 DMLNLKVPDLEGGK
+2146 DMLNLKVPELEGGK
-2160 ATAVMCPPT
+2160 ATVVMCPPT

-2199 KITTDGRK
+2199 RVTTDGRK

-2212 RLLNPLL
+2212 RLMNPLL
-2219 PDVPENKATACASKV
+2219 PDVPENKATACVEKV
-2234 FEIWQNT
+2234 FEIWKNT
-2241 MATQS
+2241 AEAQS

-2255 TPSTGEWNVYDDIR
+2255 TPGTGEWNIYDDIR
-2269 DKLIAKGIPKE
+2269 NKLIARGIPKE
-2280 QIAFIHDA
+2280 QIAYIHDA

-2293 KATLFAKVRAGKV
+2293 KATLFAKMRAGKV
-2306 RILMGSTQK
+2306 RILMGSTKK

-2353 ENPSVQIYRY
+2353 ENPTVQIYRY

-2370 AYSWQLIENKQKFI
+2370 AYSWQLIEQKQKFI
-2384 SQIMTSKSPARSCQD
+2384 SQVMTSKSPARSCQD
-2399 LDEVALSYAEIKALC
+2399 LDEIALSYAEIKALC

-2458 IQKVEESLDAVS
+2458 IRKVEESLDAIS
-2470 KDIDVYRANSR
+2470 KDIDLYKANSR
-2481 FNPDGSEKFS
+2481 FNSDGSENFS
-2491 AIVMGTTYTERKAA
+2491 ATVMGTSYTERKAA

-2511 ALQGAT
+2511 ALQSAT
-2517 AGDVIIGQYRGFNIH
+2517 AGDVIIGEYRGFQIH

-2537 KAVSFMGYLQGEQK
+2537 KATSFLGYLQGTQK
-2551 YNFEFNPKENFSS
+2551 YSFEFNPKENFSS

-2574 TQALD
+2574 TQAQD
-2579 QERLTILNK
+2579 QELLTTLNK

-2615 ELNTVLNQEGGR
+2615 ELNTILNQEGGK
-2627 TDMHPEIQ
+2627 TDVHPEIQ
-2635 ALLTKI
+2635 ELQAKI
-2641 GQTYTA
+2641 DQTYAA
-2647 MVTDPQKYLD
+2647 MAADPQRYLE
-2657 YLTFRGQ
+2657 YLNFRGQ
-2664 CVGMGAENSVAVFAQ
+2664 CVGMGVENSVAVFAQ

-2687 APEAI
+2687 SPEAI
-2692 GSPKVKPGEEDHFV
+2692 GSPKVKPGEEDRSI
-2706 SVLRSDGIERVYA
+2706 SVLRTDGIERVYA

-2731 DNAPLQW
+2731 DKAPLQW
-2738 TDAQHGDLM
+2738 TEAQHSDLI
-2747 HRVEDAAHL
+2747 HRVEDAAQL
-2756 ADIPIVKDIRHGP
+2756 ADISVLSDLRHGT
-2769 GFFDAPRNT
+2769 GFFDASRNV
-2778 IHIREGESDTEQLK
+2778 IHIREGNNSTEQLK
-2792 SLLEGYSEAVIARTS
+2792 SLLEGYSEAVITRTS
-2807 TVERPVA
+2807 TSDKPVA

-2819 ALAALLQVRCG
+2819 ALTALLQVRCG
-2830 VPVDG
+2830 VPIDD
-2835 QLSERITTALEDARQ
+2835 QLAERITAALEDAGN
-2850 VSGFS
+2850 VGGFS
-2855 MKDSVARLHNAM
+2855 MRDSVARLHNAM

-2878 TSEQYHAQQIE
+2878 TSEQYQAQQIE
-2889 PEAMTPQSEAF
+2889 PEELTPQSEAF

>member
-1 MKNLYFSLLPDAEKA
+1 M
-16 KCKTEKQWL
+16 
-25 KLGFVPAS
+25 
-33 QDAGTIMYSNR
+33 
-44 FCTGKYRY
+44 
-52 LTSEEVRKAT
+52 
-62 DEEMTSY
+62 
-69 HEEQRRKRRSRYL
+69 
-82 QAKKEREQAIRY
+82 
-94 GELLSLCD
+94 
-102 QQRQLDE
+102 
-109 ENYRGTIPTLTVSID
+109 
-124 IETTGLDCYQDEIIQ
+124 
-139 ISILDVDTGEVL
+139 
-151 LDSYERGQPMEHKT
+151 
-165 KYKQLTE
+165 
-172 AYLHAL
+172 
-178 GVITE
+178 
-183 STATWAEFLCS
+183 
-194 AAYTYEE
+194 
-201 RFQSQVLLHHQR
+201 
-213 PGVKA
+213 
-218 VATLNQWDREKNRH
+218 
-232 IVRGTHGI
+232 
-240 PVFDAKH
+240 
-247 PECLTYVF
+247 
-255 DYQDTAGRSTP
+255 
-266 GLLPWTVYENKSGIA
+266 
-281 RHNLLRR
+281 
-288 SGEKSLDSY
+288 
-297 VHTKVQQIVDTEV
+297 
-310 KSETSAAM
+310 
-318 RTELQ
+318 
-323 KFLEQSAKYVV
+323 
-334 YTRLNMPVDN
+334 
-344 LDTSA
+344 
-349 FSFATQYQNRPK
+349 
-361 VLERLGTLLSHS
+361 
-373 LVACLS
+373 
-379 PVRDI
+379 
-384 AQAMHMTMPPPEGL
+384 
-398 AVQKKDTRT
+398 
-407 RSVPETS
+407 
-414 EVTAEASP
+414 
-422 EAPREWGFY
+422 
-431 VIPDLKTW
+431 
-439 ATNSSERTPIEHYE
+439 
-453 TFEEARDR
+453 
-461 FAALRDQPYNKTNDL
+461 
-476 NDDGQPYAHL
+476 
-486 TLGLESKDKLSSV
+486 
-499 DILQVRAGQNYLVED
+499 
-514 FTRMQ
+514 
-519 RLRADSVVLENLSRV
+519 
-534 AREIGFDRVRPYVM
+534 
-548 ENGSYKALPDMP
+548 
-560 FSQWENPYFTVDS
+560 
-573 PEQSDTF
+573 
-580 TIYQLK
+580 
-586 GGSETRD
+586 
-593 YRFEPYESL
+593 
-602 QEAGLAIDRQN
+602 
-613 YDLVYTAPLDGKTTL
+613 
-628 EDIFRTFNLDRP
+628 
-640 PDFTGHSLSVSDIV
+640 
-654 VLNRGGD
+654 
-661 TKAYYCDS
+661 
-669 AGFVDVPSFLEQKI
+669 
-683 ETAVDQPIINEDE
+683 
-696 IRRALCDGSGFENG
+696 
-710 KMRIQYYF
+710 
-718 SQPVLPP
+718 
-725 REETI
+725 
-730 RWLKKEYGTGGRSW
+730 
-744 DFANGSRGWLDYN
+744 
-757 NKGFE
+757 
-762 IQCKTDNGRVSHT
+762 
-775 LTWQEVSSRLQELV
+775 
-789 QSNRYLTDAEYPEYE
+789 
-804 EWLSARQAEQDKRA
+804 
-818 ADLEQAKEIIREY
+818 
-831 CTENGFDPPK
+831 
-841 FEDLRHI
+841 
-848 DLAYSSAGEGEHSIN
+848 
-863 VYVDLLH
+863 
-870 HKIVYNVDG
+870 
-879 ERILSAQYAS
+879 
-889 TAELV
+889 
-894 EHELSGVTFDELIG
+894 
-908 TAEQEYQERKRE
+908 
-920 QAIRS
+920 
-925 APQKRPC
+925 
-932 IPGDIVYLENDK
+932 
-944 AFIVQDIGEGEIL
+944 
-957 LQDQELPL
+957 
-965 FSRSVSKEEFS
+965 
-976 RLLERNERNS
+976 
-986 RLQAPATPSIETSE
+986 
-1000 KTKESTAPEQVQPQP
+1000 
-1015 IPQKTAVEIPINGK
+1015 
-1029 WTKFQ
+1029 
-1034 TVADAEQAAYEEY
+1034 
-1047 KANIA
+1047 
-1052 RNAQNYKALPDE
+1052 
-1064 QTEPGGPKARFQDN
+1064 
-1078 INALRLLQHL
+1078 
-1088 ETTGMQAT
+1088 
-1096 PEQQQ
+1096 
-1101 LLARYVGWGGLA
+1101 
-1113 DAFDARKDN
+1113 
-1122 WHKEYQELKELLP
+1122 
-1135 EAEYEAARASTLTSY
+1135 
-1150 YTSPEI
+1150 
-1156 VRAMYSTLERFGLQG
+1156 
-1171 GNILEPSMG
+1171 
-1180 VGAFFAN
+1180 
-1187 RPASFDESANLF
+1187 
-1199 GVELDPVTG
+1199 
-1208 RIAKQL
+1208 
-1214 YPKANIQI
+1214 
-1222 CGYEKATL
+1222 
-1230 PDSYFDVVIGNVPFG
+1230 
-1245 QYKVNDPAFNRY
+1245 
-1257 NFLIHDYFAAKS
+1257 
-1269 IDKLRVGGIQAIITT
+1269 
-1284 SGTMDKQTE
+1284 
-1293 DVRKY
+1293 
-1298 LAARCELIGAVRLP
+1298 RLP

-1398 AMGRLNATLVKTE
+1398 AMGRLNATLVKAE
-1411 PIILE
+1411 PVILE
-1416 QPGEISPLPADPD
+1416 QQPEEAATLPADTD
-1429 IRNYSYGI
+1429 VRNYSYCI
-1437 RDDKIFFRTDS
+1437 RDDRIFFRTDS
-1448 VMREVTANATAQA
+1448 VMREVIVNATAQA
-1461 RIRGMVS
+1461 RIKGMVS

-1479 QLDDLPDEAVAQL
+1479 QLDDLPDETIAQL
-1492 QRRLNHEYDAFTEKY
+1492 QRRLNQEYDAYTEKH

-1572 QERTSVDLSYMEQLT
+1572 QECTSVDLSYMEQLT

-1812 DGSFLRFPGMNP
+1812 DGSFLRFPGMSP

-1844 TLVAHSVGAGKTM
+1844 TLVAHAVGAGKTM
-1857 VMGAAAMEK
+1857 VMGVAAMEK

-1901 VSTRHDFEKN
+1901 VATKRDFEKD

-1931 HSQFSRIP
+1931 HSQFTRIP
-1939 LSSERQQKFLQDE
+1939 LSIERQQQFLQDE

-2002 EQLGVDSLMV
+2002 EQLGIDSLMV

-2047 TQYLD
+2047 CQYLD

-2608 TKLARLN
+2608 TKLASAIIGNTGSVNSGDSSEYFN
-2615 ELNTVLNQEGGR
+2615 ETARGLITGLVLLVSQYGQDGERHIVSVFNLIVELAGADNPEKGNTVQKSRLAAMLEG
-2627 TDMHPEIQ
+2627 
-2635 ALLTKI
+2635 
-2641 GQTYTA
+2641 
-2647 MVTDPQKYLD
+2647 VTDRRIKGYIS
-2657 YLTFRGQ
+2657 TTT
-2664 CVGMGAENSVAVFAQ
+2664 S
-2679 NPKATYCP
+2679 
-2687 APEAI
+2687 
-2692 GSPKVKPGEEDHFV
+2692 
-2706 SVLRSDGIERVYA
+2706 
-2719 LEQYD
+2719 
-2724 LPESEYL
+2724 
-2731 DNAPLQW
+2731 
-2738 TDAQHGDLM
+2738 
-2747 HRVEDAAHL
+2747 
-2756 ADIPIVKDIRHGP
+2756 ADIRTTLNIVSSALSKL
-2769 GFFDAPRNT
+2769 
-2778 IHIREGESDTEQLK
+2778 LK
-2792 SLLEGYSEAVIARTS
+2792 F
-2807 TVERPVA
+2807 
-2814 ELESA
+2814 
-2819 ALAALLQVRCG
+2819 
-2830 VPVDG
+2830 VD
-2835 QLSERITTALEDARQ
+2835 
-2850 VSGFS
+2850 
-2855 MKDSVARLHNAM
+2855 
-2867 EYCVRYAELEQ
+2867 AELEQ
-2878 TSEQYHAQQIE
+2878 LICTHDNDLDAEQFIERPTAIFLIAPDENETRHFLASLFVRFLTDDLIALAERQGGHCPRPFYYFLDEFGNFPAIPGVTSLFSAIRSRGGRILVAVQSYSQFLLKYDKNVTEIIKDNCQILLNTFVSPSAQDTATSISKMLGDETILTGSSSRSDGKTTSSHQLMGRPLMSPAQMVRIQRDTWIVEKAGYAPMKTHLEGYWKYLSLAPQEQDSTGENDYLEIKLLSTESLRQALGSAPARPHAPSAATRE
-2889 PEAMTPQSEAF
+2889 PRRKLGASRREAAALYPGKF
-2900 MEMM
+2900 NP

>member
-1 MKNLYFSLLPDAEKA
+1 M
-16 KCKTEKQWL
+16 
-25 KLGFVPAS
+25 
-33 QDAGTIMYSNR
+33 
-44 FCTGKYRY
+44 
-52 LTSEEVRKAT
+52 
-62 DEEMTSY
+62 
-69 HEEQRRKRRSRYL
+69 
-82 QAKKEREQAIRY
+82 
-94 GELLSLCD
+94 
-102 QQRQLDE
+102 
-109 ENYRGTIPTLTVSID
+109 
-124 IETTGLDCYQDEIIQ
+124 
-139 ISILDVDTGEVL
+139 
-151 LDSYERGQPMEHKT
+151 
-165 KYKQLTE
+165 
-172 AYLHAL
+172 HAL

-183 STATWAEFLCS
+183 SPATWAAFLCS

-213 PGVKA
+213 SGVKA

-232 IVRGTHGI
+232 IIRGSHGI

-266 GLLPWTVYENKSGIA
+266 GLFPWTVYESKSGIA

-318 RTELQ
+318 RAELQ

-334 YTRLNMPVDN
+334 YTRLNMPVDD
-344 LDTSA
+344 LDTSS

-407 RSVPETS
+407 CSVPETS

-453 TFEEARDR
+453 TFEEARER

-514 FTRMQ
+514 FTRME

-560 FSQWENPYFTVDS
+560 FSQWENPYFTADS
-573 PEQSDTF
+573 
-580 TIYQLK
+580 
-586 GGSETRD
+586 
-593 YRFEPYESL
+593 
-602 QEAGLAIDRQN
+602 
-613 YDLVYTAPLDGKTTL
+613 
-628 EDIFRTFNLDRP
+628 
-640 PDFTGHSLSVSDIV
+640 
-654 VLNRGGD
+654 
-661 TKAYYCDS
+661 
-669 AGFVDVPSFLEQKI
+669 
-683 ETAVDQPIINEDE
+683 
-696 IRRALCDGSGFENG
+696 
-710 KMRIQYYF
+710 
-718 SQPVLPP
+718 
-725 REETI
+725 
-730 RWLKKEYGTGGRSW
+730 
-744 DFANGSRGWLDYN
+744 
-757 NKGFE
+757 
-762 IQCKTDNGRVSHT
+762 
-775 LTWQEVSSRLQELV
+775 
-789 QSNRYLTDAEYPEYE
+789 
-804 EWLSARQAEQDKRA
+804 
-818 ADLEQAKEIIREY
+818 
-831 CTENGFDPPK
+831 
-841 FEDLRHI
+841 
-848 DLAYSSAGEGEHSIN
+848 
-863 VYVDLLH
+863 
-870 HKIVYNVDG
+870 
-879 ERILSAQYAS
+879 
-889 TAELV
+889 
-894 EHELSGVTFDELIG
+894 
-908 TAEQEYQERKRE
+908 
-920 QAIRS
+920 
-925 APQKRPC
+925 
-932 IPGDIVYLENDK
+932 
-944 AFIVQDIGEGEIL
+944 
-957 LQDQELPL
+957 
-965 FSRSVSKEEFS
+965 
-976 RLLERNERNS
+976 
-986 RLQAPATPSIETSE
+986 
-1000 KTKESTAPEQVQPQP
+1000 PEQVQPQP

-1113 DAFDARKDN
+1113 DAFDARKGN

-1187 RPASFDESANLF
+1187 RPASFDESAHLF
-1199 GVELDPVTG
+1199 GVEIDPVTG

-1335 HILDQDVSWL
+1335 HIFDQDVSWL

-1398 AMGRLNATLVKTE
+1398 AMGRLNATLVKAE
-1411 PIILE
+1411 PVILE
-1416 QPGEISPLPADPD
+1416 QQPEEAATLPADTD
-1429 IRNYSYGI
+1429 VRNYSYCI
-1437 RDDKIFFRTDS
+1437 RDDRIFFRTDS
-1448 VMREVTANATAQA
+1448 VMREVIVNATAQA
-1461 RIRGMVS
+1461 RIKGMVS

-1479 QLDDLPDEAVAQL
+1479 QLDDLPDETIAQL
-1492 QRRLNHEYDAFTEKY
+1492 QRRLNQEYDAYTEKH

-1546 FTKRTIRPNQVIDHV
+1546 FTKRTIRPNLVIDHV

-1684 ETMEPNRWAA
+1684 ETMEPNRWVA

-1741 NLQAVKV
+1741 NLQTVKV

-1779 TAFKDWIY
+1779 AAFKDWIY
-1787 RDPVRRRRLV
+1787 RDPDRRRRLV

-1844 TLVAHSVGAGKTM
+1844 TLVAHAVGAGKTM

-1939 LSSERQQKFLQDE
+1939 LSIERQQKFLQDE

-1993 SPKDDVVTF
+1993 SSKDDVVTF

-2445 ELQDKIAIGYPAS
+2445 ELQDKIAIGYPTS
-2458 IQKVEESLDAVS
+2458 IQKVEESLKAISEDMETY
-2470 KDIDVYRANSR
+2470 KANSR

-2491 AIVMGTTYTERKAA
+2491 AIVMGTAYTERKAA

-2564 FRHLLEKLSD
+2564 FRHLLDKLSD

-2588 NLEDAKE
+2588 NLEDAKK

-2602 YEKEFQ
+2602 YEEDFQ

-2615 ELNTVLNQEGGR
+2615 ELNQLLSEDDKTTPKKENPMQKEEYQDLDEFLDDGKIVPANQLPAGWQWEMYNDGSGSLHGPNSERFYSYDLAPYATSGLIEYNATGKGYDTFEGSLDDFRNWAEQQVQAQLEVQKYRTQLNQ
-2627 TDMHPEIQ
+2627 
-2635 ALLTKI
+2635 
-2641 GQTYTA
+2641 TYDSMA
-2647 MVTDPQKYLD
+2647 NDPQKYLE

-2664 CVGMGAENSVAVFAQ
+2664 CVGLGAENSVAVFAQ

-2687 APEAI
+2687 APEAL
-2692 GSPKVKPGEEDHFV
+2692 GSTNIKSGEEDHFV

-2738 TDAQHGDLM
+2738 TDAQHSDLM

-2756 ADIPIVKDIRHGP
+2756 ANISIVKDIRLGS

-2778 IHIREGESDTEQLK
+2778 IHIREGENDTEQLK
-2792 SLLEGYSEAVIARTS
+2792 SLLEGYSEAVIARTN
-2807 TVERPVA
+2807 TAEKPVA

>member
-1 MKNLYFSLLPDAEKA
+1 
-16 KCKTEKQWL
+16 
-25 KLGFVPAS
+25 
-33 QDAGTIMYSNR
+33 
-44 FCTGKYRY
+44 
-52 LTSEEVRKAT
+52 
-62 DEEMTSY
+62 
-69 HEEQRRKRRSRYL
+69 
-82 QAKKEREQAIRY
+82 
-94 GELLSLCD
+94 
-102 QQRQLDE
+102 
-109 ENYRGTIPTLTVSID
+109 
-124 IETTGLDCYQDEIIQ
+124 
-139 ISILDVDTGEVL
+139 
-151 LDSYERGQPMEHKT
+151 MEHKT

-213 PGVKA
+213 PGIKA

-266 GLLPWTVYENKSGIA
+266 GLLPWTVYENKSGIT

-439 ATNSSERTPIEHYE
+439 ATNSSGRTPIEHYE

-514 FTRMQ
+514 FTRME

-548 ENGSYKALPDMP
+548 ENGSYKALPDIS
-560 FSQWENPYFTVDS
+560 FTEWENPYFSVT
-573 PEQSDTF
+573 
-580 TIYQLK
+580 
-586 GGSETRD
+586 
-593 YRFEPYESL
+593 
-602 QEAGLAIDRQN
+602 
-613 YDLVYTAPLDGKTTL
+613 
-628 EDIFRTFNLDRP
+628 P
-640 PDFTGHSLSVSDIV
+640 PSVSDKNHTGKRASRRVEKQKVDFEQLSLTSAAAEV
-654 VLNRGGD
+654 VKPNVEDFSPEYQLLDRLKTDCEYFLGEGHRSE
-661 TKAYYCDS
+661 KHLW
-669 AGFVDVPSFLEQKI
+669 AGNVREHIL
-683 ETAVDQPIINEDE
+683 
-696 IRRALCDGSGFENG
+696 
-710 KMRIQYYF
+710 KMRELYSNLLIK
-718 SQPVLPP
+718 PV
-725 REETI
+725 
-730 RWLKKEYGTGGRSW
+730 WLTE
-744 DFANGSRGWLDYN
+744 
-757 NKGFE
+757 
-762 IQCKTDNGRVSHT
+762 
-775 LTWQEVSSRLQELV
+775 
-789 QSNRYLTDAEYPEYE
+789 SNIDSYAQRM
-804 EWLSARQAEQDKRA
+804 A
-818 ADLEQAKEIIREY
+818 APYQVVVYHNL
-831 CTENGFDPPK
+831 ENGFDERMEFQTLEQAEQAAQK
-841 FEDLRHI
+841 FVNG
-848 DLAYSSAGEGEHSIN
+848 SMEGEN
-863 VYVDLLH
+863 GFAYDGAGVYDLSNEQWLR
-870 HKIVYNVDG
+870 VYGHFPD
-879 ERILSAQYAS
+879 
-889 TAELV
+889 
-894 EHELSGVTFDELIG
+894 EH
-908 TAEQEYQERKRE
+908 AM
-920 QAIRS
+920 
-925 APQKRPC
+925 
-932 IPGDIVYLENDK
+932 
-944 AFIVQDIGEGEIL
+944 
-957 LQDQELPL
+957 
-965 FSRSVSKEEFS
+965 
-976 RLLERNERNS
+976 
-986 RLQAPATPSIETSE
+986 E
-1000 KTKESTAPEQVQPQP
+1000 KTRNRPTSLPAAQTH
-1015 IPQKTAVEIPINGK
+1015 AVEIPVAGEWK
-1029 WTKFQ
+1029 KFP
-1034 TVADAEQAAYEEY
+1034 TVKEAEQAAFEEY
-1047 KANIA
+1047 KAGIA
-1052 RNAQNYKALPDE
+1052 RDAKNFTALDE
-1064 QTEPGGPKARFQDN
+1064 QGAPGGAKARFQDN

-1088 ETTGMQAT
+1088 EATGMQAT

-1187 RPASFDESANLF
+1187 RPASFDESAHLF
-1199 GVELDPVTG
+1199 GVEIDPVTG

-1323 VTADILFLQKRE
+1323 VTADILFLQKRD
-1335 HILDQDVSWL
+1335 HIVDQDVSWV

-1381 PTCQPDTSTTL
+1381 PTCQPDTSTSL
-1392 EEQLQA
+1392 EQQLQA
-1398 AMGRLNATLVKTE
+1398 AMGRLNATLVKAE
-1411 PIILE
+1411 PVILE
-1416 QPGEISPLPADPD
+1416 QQPGEATTLPADPD
-1429 IRNYSYGI
+1429 VRNYSYCI
-1437 RDDKIFFRTDS
+1437 RDGKIFFRTDS
-1448 VMREVTANATAQA
+1448 VMQEVTANATAQA
-1461 RIRGMVS
+1461 RIKGMIS

-1479 QLDDLPDEAVAQL
+1479 QLDDFPDEAVEQL
-1492 QRRLNHEYDAFTEKY
+1492 QRRLNHEYDTYTEKY
-1507 GRLSSRANALAM
+1507 GRLSSRANSLAF
-1519 REDSGYSLLC
+1519 RDDSGYSLLC
-1529 SLEIYDDDRNF
+1529 SLENFDDDHNF
-1540 KAKSDM
+1540 KSKSDM
-1546 FTKRTIRPNQVIDHV
+1546 FTKKTIRPNRVIEHV
-1561 ETASEALMLSV
+1561 ETASEALALSV
-1572 QERTSVDLSYMEQLT
+1572 QEHTSVDLLYMEQLT
-1587 GKPRDELLQELTGV
+1587 GKTRDELLQDLTGV

-1632 ATAEIFAQQDPSY
+1632 ATAEIFAKQDPSY
-1645 QVNVDSLRGV
+1645 QVNVDSLKNV

-1684 ETMEPNRWAA
+1684 DTMEPNRWVA

-1741 NLQAVKV
+1741 NLQTVKV

-1779 TAFKDWIY
+1779 AAFKDWIY
-1787 RDPVRRRRLV
+1787 RDPDRRRRLV

-2146 DMLNLKVPDLEGGK
+2146 DMLNLQVPDLEGGK

-2445 ELQDKIAIGYPAS
+2445 ELQDKIAIGYPTS
-2458 IQKVEESLDAVS
+2458 IQKVEESLKAISGDMETY
-2470 KDIDVYRANSR
+2470 KANSR

-2491 AIVMGTTYTERKAA
+2491 AIVMGTAYTERKAA

-2517 AGDVIIGQYRGFNIH
+2517 AGDVIIGQYRGFDIH
-2532 AYYDA
+2532 AYYNA

-2564 FRHLLEKLSD
+2564 FRHLLDKLSD

-2588 NLEDAKE
+2588 NLEDAKK

-2602 YEKEFQ
+2602 YEEDFQ

-2615 ELNTVLNQEGGR
+2615 ELNQLLSEDDKTTQKKENPMQKEEHQNLDEFLDDGKIVPANQLPAGWQWEMYNDGSGSLHGPNSERYYSYDLAPYATSGLIEYNATGKGYDTFEGSLDDFRNWAEQQVQAQLEVQKYRTQLNQ
-2627 TDMHPEIQ
+2627 
-2635 ALLTKI
+2635 
-2641 GQTYTA
+2641 TYDSMA
-2647 MVTDPQKYLD
+2647 NDPQKYLD

-2664 CVGMGAENSVAVFAQ
+2664 CVGLGAENSVAVFAQ

-2687 APEAI
+2687 APEAL
-2692 GSPKVKPGEEDHFV
+2692 GSPNVKSGEEDHFV

-2756 ADIPIVKDIRHGP
+2756 ANISIVKDIRHGS

-2778 IHIREGESDTEQLK
+2778 IHIREGENDTEQLK
-2792 SLLEGYSEAVIARTS
+2792 SLLEGYSEAVIARTN
-2807 TVERPVA
+2807 TAEKPVA

-2819 ALAALLQVRCG
+2819 SLTALLQVRCG
-2830 VPVDG
+2830 VPVNG
-2835 QLSERITTALEDARQ
+2835 QLKERIITALEDARQ

-2878 TSEQYHAQQIE
+2878 TSEQYQAQQIE

>member
-1 MKNLYFSLLPDAEKA
+1 M
-16 KCKTEKQWL
+16 
-25 KLGFVPAS
+25 
-33 QDAGTIMYSNR
+33 
-44 FCTGKYRY
+44 
-52 LTSEEVRKAT
+52 
-62 DEEMTSY
+62 
-69 HEEQRRKRRSRYL
+69 
-82 QAKKEREQAIRY
+82 
-94 GELLSLCD
+94 
-102 QQRQLDE
+102 
-109 ENYRGTIPTLTVSID
+109 
-124 IETTGLDCYQDEIIQ
+124 
-139 ISILDVDTGEVL
+139 
-151 LDSYERGQPMEHKT
+151 
-165 KYKQLTE
+165 
-172 AYLHAL
+172 HAL

-183 STATWAEFLCS
+183 SPATWAAFLCS

-232 IVRGTHGI
+232 IIRGSHGI

-486 TLGLESKDKLSSV
+486 ALGLESKDKLSSV

-573 PEQSDTF
+573 PEQGDTF

-775 LTWQEVSSRLQELV
+775 LTWQEVSSRLQALV
-789 QSNRYLTDAEYPEYE
+789 QSDHYLSDEERPEYE
-804 EWLSARQAEQDKRA
+804 EWLSDRQAEQAQKAR
-818 ADLEQAKEIIREY
+818 DLEQAKEWIRDY
-831 CTENGFDPPK
+831 CRTNNFDQPD

-848 DLAYSSAGEGEHSIN
+848 DLAYSSTGEGDHSIN

-1064 QTEPGGPKARFQDN
+1064 QREPGGAKARFQDN

-1199 GVELDPVTG
+1199 GVEIDPVTG

-1398 AMGRLNATLVKTE
+1398 AMGRLNATLVKAE
-1411 PIILE
+1411 PVILE
-1416 QPGEISPLPADPD
+1416 QQPEEAATLPADTD
-1429 IRNYSYGI
+1429 VRNYSYCI
-1437 RDDKIFFRTDS
+1437 RDDRIFFRTDS
-1448 VMREVTANATAQA
+1448 VMREVIVNATAQA
-1461 RIRGMVS
+1461 RIKGMVS

-1479 QLDDLPDEAVAQL
+1479 QLDDLPDETIAQL
-1492 QRRLNHEYDAFTEKY
+1492 QRRLNQEYDAYTEKH

-1546 FTKRTIRPNQVIDHV
+1546 FTKRTIRPKQVIDHV

-1632 ATAEIFAQQDPSY
+1632 ATADIFAQQDPSY

-1779 TAFKDWIY
+1779 AAFKDWIY
-1787 RDPVRRRRLV
+1787 RDPDRRRRLV

-1939 LSSERQQKFLQDE
+1939 LSIERQQKFLQDE

-2146 DMLNLKVPDLEGGK
+2146 DMLNLQVPDLEGGK

-2458 IQKVEESLDAVS
+2458 IQKVEESLKAISEDMETY
-2470 KDIDVYRANSR
+2470 KANSR
-2481 FNPDGSEKFS
+2481 FNPDGSENFS
-2491 AIVMGTTYTERKAA
+2491 AIVMGTAYTERKAA

-2537 KAVSFMGYLQGEQK
+2537 KSVSFMGYLQGEQK

-2564 FRHLLEKLSD
+2564 FRHLLDKLSD

-2588 NLEDAKE
+2588 NLEDAKK

-2602 YEKEFQ
+2602 YEEDFK

-2615 ELNTVLNQEGGR
+2615 ELNQLLSEDDKTTPKKEEPMQKEEYQDLDEFLDDGKIVPANQLPVGWQWEMYNDGSGSLHGPSSERLYSYDLAPYATSGLIEYNATGKGYDTFEGSLDDFRNWAEQQVQAQLEVQKYRTQLNQ
-2627 TDMHPEIQ
+2627 
-2635 ALLTKI
+2635 
-2641 GQTYTA
+2641 TYDSMA
-2647 MVTDPQKYLD
+2647 NDPQKYLE

-2664 CVGMGAENSVAVFAQ
+2664 CVGLGAENSVAVFAQ

-2687 APEAI
+2687 APEAL
-2692 GSPKVKPGEEDHFV
+2692 GSPNVKSGEEDHFV

-2756 ADIPIVKDIRHGP
+2756 ANISIVKDIRHGS

-2778 IHIREGESDTEQLK
+2778 IHIREGENDTEQLK
-2792 SLLEGYSEAVIARTS
+2792 SLLEGYSEAVIARTN
-2807 TVERPVA
+2807 TAEKPVA

-2819 ALAALLQVRCG
+2819 SLTALLQVRCG

-2835 QLSERITTALEDARQ
+2835 QLKERIITALEDARQ

-2878 TSEQYHAQQIE
+2878 TSEQYQAQQIE

>member
-1 MKNLYFSLLPDAEKA
+1 
-16 KCKTEKQWL
+16 
-25 KLGFVPAS
+25 
-33 QDAGTIMYSNR
+33 
-44 FCTGKYRY
+44 
-52 LTSEEVRKAT
+52 
-62 DEEMTSY
+62 
-69 HEEQRRKRRSRYL
+69 
-82 QAKKEREQAIRY
+82 
-94 GELLSLCD
+94 
-102 QQRQLDE
+102 
-109 ENYRGTIPTLTVSID
+109 
-124 IETTGLDCYQDEIIQ
+124 
-139 ISILDVDTGEVL
+139 
-151 LDSYERGQPMEHKT
+151 MEHKT

-213 PGVKA
+213 PGIKA

-266 GLLPWTVYENKSGIA
+266 GLLPWTVYENKSGIT

-323 KFLEQSAKYVV
+323 KFLEQSVKYVV

-439 ATNSSERTPIEHYE
+439 ATNSSGRTPIEHYE

-514 FTRMQ
+514 FTRME

-548 ENGSYKALPDMP
+548 ENGSYKALPDIS
-560 FSQWENPYFTVDS
+560 FTEWENPYFSVT
-573 PEQSDTF
+573 
-580 TIYQLK
+580 
-586 GGSETRD
+586 
-593 YRFEPYESL
+593 
-602 QEAGLAIDRQN
+602 
-613 YDLVYTAPLDGKTTL
+613 
-628 EDIFRTFNLDRP
+628 P
-640 PDFTGHSLSVSDIV
+640 PSVSDKNHTGKRASRRVEKQKVDFEQLSLTSAAAEV
-654 VLNRGGD
+654 VKPNVEDFSPEYQLLDRLKTDCEYFLGEGHRSE
-661 TKAYYCDS
+661 KHLW
-669 AGFVDVPSFLEQKI
+669 AGNVREHIL
-683 ETAVDQPIINEDE
+683 
-696 IRRALCDGSGFENG
+696 
-710 KMRIQYYF
+710 KMRELYSNLLIK
-718 SQPVLPP
+718 PV
-725 REETI
+725 
-730 RWLKKEYGTGGRSW
+730 WLTE
-744 DFANGSRGWLDYN
+744 
-757 NKGFE
+757 
-762 IQCKTDNGRVSHT
+762 
-775 LTWQEVSSRLQELV
+775 
-789 QSNRYLTDAEYPEYE
+789 SNIDSYAQRM
-804 EWLSARQAEQDKRA
+804 A
-818 ADLEQAKEIIREY
+818 APYQVVVYHNL
-831 CTENGFDPPK
+831 ENGFDERMEFQTLEQAEQAAQK
-841 FEDLRHI
+841 FVNG
-848 DLAYSSAGEGEHSIN
+848 SMEGEN
-863 VYVDLLH
+863 GFAYDGAGVYDLSNEQWLR
-870 HKIVYNVDG
+870 VYGHFPD
-879 ERILSAQYAS
+879 
-889 TAELV
+889 
-894 EHELSGVTFDELIG
+894 EH
-908 TAEQEYQERKRE
+908 AM
-920 QAIRS
+920 
-925 APQKRPC
+925 
-932 IPGDIVYLENDK
+932 
-944 AFIVQDIGEGEIL
+944 
-957 LQDQELPL
+957 
-965 FSRSVSKEEFS
+965 
-976 RLLERNERNS
+976 
-986 RLQAPATPSIETSE
+986 E
-1000 KTKESTAPEQVQPQP
+1000 KTRNRPTSLPAAQTH
-1015 IPQKTAVEIPINGK
+1015 AVEIPVAGEWK
-1029 WTKFQ
+1029 KFP
-1034 TVADAEQAAYEEY
+1034 TVKEAEQAAFEEY
-1047 KANIA
+1047 KAGIA
-1052 RNAQNYKALPDE
+1052 RDAKNFTALDE
-1064 QTEPGGPKARFQDN
+1064 QGAPGGAKARFQDN

-1088 ETTGMQAT
+1088 EANGLQAT

-1113 DAFDARKDN
+1113 EVFDARKDN
-1122 WHKEYQELKELLP
+1122 WSKEYQELKELLP

-1156 VRAMYSTLERFGLQG
+1156 IRAMYSTLERFGLQG

-1222 CGYEKATL
+1222 CGYEKAVL
-1230 PDSYFDVVIGNVPFG
+1230 PDSYFDAVIGNVPFG

-1257 NFLIHDYFAAKS
+1257 NFLIHDYFAAKNV
-1269 IDKLRVGGIQAIITT
+1269 DKLRTGGIQAIITT
-1284 SGTMDKQTE
+1284 SGTMDKQSE

-1298 LAARCELIGAVRLP
+1298 LASRCDLIGAVRLP

-1323 VTADILFLQKRE
+1323 VTADILFLQKRD
-1335 HILDQDVSWL
+1335 HIVDQDVSWL

-1507 GRLSSRANALAM
+1507 GRLNSRANALAF
-1519 REDSGYSLLC
+1519 RDDSGYSLLC
-1529 SLEIYDDDRNF
+1529 SLENFDDEHNF
-1540 KAKSDM
+1540 KSKSDM
-1546 FTKRTIRPNQVIDHV
+1546 FTKKTIRPNRVIDHV

-1572 QERTSVDLSYMEQLT
+1572 QEHTSVDLHYMEQLT
-1587 GKPRDELLQELTGV
+1587 GKTRDELLQDLTGV

-1615 LYQTGEE
+1615 LYQTAEE

-1632 ATAEIFAQQDPSY
+1632 AVAEIFAKQDPSY
-1645 QVNVDSLRGV
+1645 QVNADSLKTV

-1708 NIEGSSVDSYSLK
+1708 NIEGSSVDSYNLK

-1779 TAFKDWIY
+1779 AAFKDWIY
-1787 RDPVRRRRLV
+1787 RDPDRRRRLV

-1831 QRNVVARILFGGN
+1831 QRNAVARILFGGN

-1901 VSTRHDFEKN
+1901 VATKRDFEKD

-1939 LSSERQQKFLQDE
+1939 LSTERQQKFLQDE

-1971 LSVKQMEATKKRLQS
+1971 LTIKQMEATKKRLQS

-2146 DMLNLKVPDLEGGK
+2146 DMLNLKVPELEGGK
-2160 ATAVMCPPT
+2160 ATVVMCPPT

-2184 KVRAGNVDPHTDNML
+2184 KIRAGNVDPHTDNML
-2199 KITTDGRK
+2199 RVTTDGRK

-2212 RLLNPLL
+2212 RLMNPLL
-2219 PDVPENKATACASKV
+2219 PDVPENKATACVEKV
-2234 FEIWQNT
+2234 FEIWKNT
-2241 MATQS
+2241 AEAQS

-2255 TPSTGEWNVYDDIR
+2255 TPGTGEWNIYDDIR
-2269 DKLIAKGIPKE
+2269 NKLIARGIPKE
-2280 QIAFIHDA
+2280 QIAYIHDA
-2288 NTDAK
+2288 NTDTK
-2293 KATLFAKVRAGKV
+2293 KATLFAKMRAGKV
-2306 RILMGSTQK
+2306 RILMGSTKK

-2353 ENPSVQIYRY
+2353 ENPTVQIYRY

-2370 AYSWQLIENKQKFI
+2370 AYSWQLIEQKQKFI

-2399 LDEVALSYAEIKALC
+2399 LDEIALSYAEIKALC

-2458 IQKVEESLDAVS
+2458 IQKVEESLDAIS
-2470 KDIDVYRANSR
+2470 KDIDLYKANSR
-2481 FNPDGSEKFS
+2481 FNSDGSENFS
-2491 AIVMGTTYTERKAA
+2491 ATVMGTSYTERKAA

-2511 ALQGAT
+2511 ALQSAT
-2517 AGDVIIGQYRGFNIH
+2517 AGDVIIGEYRGFQIH

-2537 KAVSFMGYLQGEQK
+2537 KATSFLGYLQGTQK
-2551 YNFEFNPKENFSS
+2551 YSFEFNPKENFSS

-2574 TQALD
+2574 TQAQD
-2579 QERLTILNK
+2579 QELLTTLNK

-2615 ELNTVLNQEGGR
+2615 ELNTILNQEGGK
-2627 TDMHPEIQ
+2627 TDVHPEIQ
-2635 ALLTKI
+2635 ELQAKI
-2641 GQTYTA
+2641 DQTYAA
-2647 MVTDPQKYLD
+2647 MAADPQRYLE
-2657 YLTFRGQ
+2657 YLNFRGQ
-2664 CVGMGAENSVAVFAQ
+2664 CVGMGVENSVAVFAQ

-2687 APEAI
+2687 SPEAI
-2692 GSPKVKPGEEDHFV
+2692 GSPKVKPGEEDRSI
-2706 SVLRSDGIERVYA
+2706 SVLRTDGIERVYA
-2719 LEQYD
+2719 LEQYA

-2731 DNAPLQW
+2731 DKAPLQW
-2738 TDAQHGDLM
+2738 TEAQHSDLI

-2756 ADIPIVKDIRHGP
+2756 ANISIVKDIRHGS

-2778 IHIREGESDTEQLK
+2778 IHIREGENDTEQLK
-2792 SLLEGYSEAVIARTS
+2792 SLLEGYSEAVITRTS
-2807 TVERPVA
+2807 TSDKPVA

-2819 ALAALLQVRCG
+2819 SLAALLQVRCG
-2830 VPVDG
+2830 VQIDD
-2835 QLSERITTALEDARQ
+2835 QLAGRITAALEDARN
-2850 VSGFS
+2850 VGDFS
-2855 MKDSVARLHNAM
+2855 MRDSVARLHNAM

-2878 TSEQYHAQQIE
+2878 TSEQYQAQQIE
-2889 PEAMTPQSEAF
+2889 PEELTPQSEAF

>member
-1 MKNLYFSLLPDAEKA
+1 MLNITQYEQLEKA
-16 KCKTEKQWL
+16 YGKTLREIASDSDSWKRFLDSAGYTYRQSFKNQVAMYSQKPGMKAVLTEKRWE
-25 KLGFVPAS
+25 
-33 QDAGTIMYSNR
+33 DMNR
-44 FCTGKYRY
+44 AVKSG
-52 LTSEEVRKAT
+52 
-62 DEEMTSY
+62 
-69 HEEQRRKRRSRYL
+69 
-82 QAKKEREQAIRY
+82 
-94 GELLSLCD
+94 
-102 QQRQLDE
+102 
-109 ENYRGTIPTLTVSID
+109 
-124 IETTGLDCYQDEIIQ
+124 TTGVRIFDDKSPNH
-139 ISILDVDTGEVL
+139 IS
-151 LDSYERGQPMEHKT
+151 
-165 KYKQLTE
+165 
-172 AYLHAL
+172 
-178 GVITE
+178 
-183 STATWAEFLCS
+183 
-194 AAYTYEE
+194 
-201 RFQSQVLLHHQR
+201 
-213 PGVKA
+213 
-218 VATLNQWDREKNRH
+218 
-232 IVRGTHGI
+232 
-240 PVFDAKH
+240 
-247 PECLTYVF
+247 YVF
-255 DYQDTAGRSTP
+255 DYADTVPDSPPP
-266 GLLPWTVYENKSGIA
+266 GPRPWTVHKNKTGIA
-281 RHNLLRR
+281 LHNLLKRT
-288 SGEKSLDSY
+288 GEKNLDNY
-297 VHTKVQQIVDTEV
+297 VQNRVRMIVDSEV
-310 KSETSAAM
+310 DPGAEPAVRAA
-318 RTELQ
+318 LQ
-323 KFLEQSAKYVV
+323 RCLEQSAMYVTCV
-334 YTRLNMPVDN
+334 RLGLPTER
-344 LDTSA
+344 LDTGA
-349 FSFATQYQNRPK
+349 FSFPTRYRDNGK
-361 VLERLGTLLSHS
+361 VIQRIGTLLNHT
-373 LVACLS
+373 LRACLE
-379 PVRDI
+379 PVRDV
-384 AQAMHMTMPPPEGL
+384 AYSMNMTMPAPEEI
-398 AVQKKDTRT
+398 AAQAKQ
-407 RSVPETS
+407 PEPS
-414 EVTAEASP
+414 A
-422 EAPREWGFY
+422 APAL
-431 VIPDLKTW
+431 PDLAKVPVRREGDTITIGSGE
-439 ATNSSERTPIEHYE
+439 AAHEIDVTVSDEDHAAIAAHLPD
-453 TFEEARDR
+453 EARR
-461 FAALRDQPYNKTNDL
+461 PVRRRQPHAAPDAGYEQLSL
-476 NDDGQPYAHL
+476 AA
-486 TLGLESKDKLSSV
+486 TLSRN
-499 DILQVRAGQNYLVED
+499 VRADLED
-514 FTRMQ
+514 
-519 RLRADSVVLENLSRV
+519 V
-534 AREIGFDRVRPYVM
+534 ARLHDGYVQRM
-548 ENGSYKALPDMP
+548 ENGGILSPAEAADM
-560 FSQWENPYFTVDS
+560 D
-573 PEQSDTF
+573 D
-580 TIYQLK
+580 
-586 GGSETRD
+586 
-593 YRFEPYESL
+593 
-602 QEAGLAIDRQN
+602 
-613 YDLVYTAPLDGKTTL
+613 L
-628 EDIFRTFNLDRP
+628 EDIQGR
-640 PDFTGHSLSVSDIV
+640 
-654 VLNRGGD
+654 
-661 TKAYYCDS
+661 
-669 AGFVDVPSFLEQKI
+669 LEKELQQDKTAQKI
-683 ETAVDQPIINEDE
+683 V
-696 IRRALCDGSGFENG
+696 
-710 KMRIQYYF
+710 
-718 SQPVLPP
+718 
-725 REETI
+725 
-730 RWLKKEYGTGGRSW
+730 
-744 DFANGSRGWLDYN
+744 
-757 NKGFE
+757 
-762 IQCKTDNGRVSHT
+762 
-775 LTWQEVSSRLQELV
+775 QE
-789 QSNRYLTDAEYPEYE
+789 AE
-804 EWLSARQAEQDKRA
+804 A
-818 ADLEQAKEIIREY
+818 AA
-831 CTENGFDPPK
+831 
-841 FEDLRHI
+841 
-848 DLAYSSAGEGEHSIN
+848 
-863 VYVDLLH
+863 
-870 HKIVYNVDG
+870 
-879 ERILSAQYAS
+879 
-889 TAELV
+889 
-894 EHELSGVTFDELIG
+894 
-908 TAEQEYQERKRE
+908 
-920 QAIRS
+920 
-925 APQKRPC
+925 APQK
-932 IPGDIVYLENDK
+932 GAADY
-944 AFIVQDIGEGEIL
+944 
-957 LQDQELPL
+957 
-965 FSRSVSKEEFS
+965 
-976 RLLERNERNS
+976 
-986 RLQAPATPSIETSE
+986 
-1000 KTKESTAPEQVQPQP
+1000 
-1015 IPQKTAVEIPINGK
+1015 AVEIPVDGE

-1034 TVADAEQAAYEEY
+1034 TVLEAEHAAYQEWIKEGR
-1047 KANIA
+1047 K
-1052 RNAQNYKALPDE
+1052 NAVNYSSTGDRDPS
-1064 QTEPGGPKARFQDN
+1064 GGPKARFQDN
-1078 INALRLLQHL
+1078 IAALRLLQYL
-1088 ETTGMQAT
+1088 DADGQQAS

-1101 LLARYVGWGGLA
+1101 VLARYVGWGGLS
-1113 DAFDARKDN
+1113 DAFDGKKAE
-1122 WHKEYQELKELLP
+1122 WAGEYKTLKELLP
-1135 EAEYEAARASTLTSY
+1135 VQEYEAARASTLTSF
-1150 YTSPEI
+1150 YTPPEI
-1156 VRAMYSTLERFGLQG
+1156 IRTMYETLERFGLKG

-1187 RPASFDESANLF
+1187 RPASFDTNGTMLY

-1208 RIAKQL
+1208 RIAQQL
-1214 YPKANIQI
+1214 FPKANIQI
-1222 CGYEKATL
+1222 TGYEKASL
-1230 PDSYFDVVIGNVPFG
+1230 PDSFFDAVVGNVPFG

-1257 NFLIHDYFAAKS
+1257 NFLIHDYFAAKN

-1284 SGTMDKQTE
+1284 SGTMDKKSE
-1293 DVRKY
+1293 DVRRY
-1298 LAARCELIGAVRLP
+1298 LAARCDLIGAVRLP
-1312 NTAFKALAGTE
+1312 NTAFKAAAGTE
-1323 VTADILFLQKRE
+1323 VTADILFLQKRDGVLSNPE
-1335 HILDQDVSWL
+1335 ADWL
-1345 HTGTNADGIPMNQYF
+1345 HVGQTADGIPMNQYF

-1381 PTCQPDTSTTL
+1381 PTCQPDTSTSL

-1398 AMGRLNATLVKTE
+1398 AMGKLNATLVKAE
-1411 PIILE
+1411 PVILDQ
-1416 QPGEISPLPADPD
+1416 QPGEAITLPADPD
-1429 IRNYSYGI
+1429 VRNYSYCI
-1437 RDDKIFFRTDS
+1437 RDGKIFFRTDS
-1448 VMREVTANATAQA
+1448 VMREVITNATAQA

-1479 QLDDLPDEAVAQL
+1479 QLDDLPDETIEQL
-1492 QRRLNHEYDAFTEKY
+1492 QLRLNREYDSYIEKY
-1507 GRLSSRANALAM
+1507 DRLSRRANYLAF

-1529 SLEIYDDDRNF
+1529 SLETFDDDHHF
-1540 KAKSDM
+1540 KSKSAM
-1546 FTKRTIRPNQVIDHV
+1546 FTKRTIRPNRVISHA
-1561 ETASEALMLSV
+1561 ETASEALTLSV
-1572 QERTSVDLSYMEQLT
+1572 QECTSVDLHYMEQLT
-1587 GKPRDELLQELTGV
+1587 GKTAEELLNDLTGV

-1645 QVNVDSLRGV
+1645 RVNVDSLRSV

-1661 ASEIEL
+1661 AAEIEL
-1667 HLGTTWIP
+1667 RLGTTWIP

-1741 NLQAVKV
+1741 NLQTVKV

-1787 RDPVRRRRLV
+1787 RDPDRRRRLV

-1824 EISLRPH
+1824 EITLRPH
-1831 QRNVVARILFGGN
+1831 QRNAIARILFGGN
-1844 TLVAHSVGAGKTM
+1844 TLVAHAVGAGKTM

-1885 QMGSEL
+1885 QIGSEL

-1901 VSTRHDFEKN
+1901 VSTKHDFEKN

-1939 LSSERQQKFLQDE
+1939 LSIERQQKFLQDE

-1958 EIASAKKEKSGQD
+1958 EIASAKKEKGGQD
-1971 LSVKQMEATKKRLQS
+1971 LSVKQMEAAKKRLQS
-1986 HLEELMD
+1986 HLEKLMD

-2052 EITGGRGLVF
+2052 EITGERGLVF

-2076 TMMRYLQASTLR
+2076 TMMRYLQANTLR
-2088 AHDLLSFDAW
+2088 EHDFLSFDAW
-2098 AANFGQTTTSIELA
+2098 AANFGETVTSIELA

-2146 DMLNLKVPDLEGGK
+2146 DMLNLQVPDLESGK
-2160 ATAVMCPPT
+2160 AMAVMCPPT

-2255 TPSTGEWNVYDDIR
+2255 TPNTGEWNVYDDIR

-2288 NTDAK
+2288 NTDDK

-2306 RILMGSTQK
+2306 RVLMGSTQK

-2445 ELQDKIAIGYPAS
+2445 ELQDKIAIGYPTS
-2458 IQKVEESLDAVS
+2458 IQKVEESLKAISGDMETY
-2470 KDIDVYRANSR
+2470 KANSR

-2491 AIVMGTTYTERKAA
+2491 AIVMGTAYTERKAA

-2517 AGDVIIGQYRGFNIH
+2517 AGDVIIGQYRGFDIH
-2532 AYYDA
+2532 AYYNA

-2564 FRHLLEKLSD
+2564 FRYLLDKLSD

-2588 NLEDAKE
+2588 NLEDAKK

-2602 YEKEFQ
+2602 YEEDFQ

-2615 ELNTVLNQEGGR
+2615 ELNQLLSEDDKTTQKKENPMQKEEHQNLDEFLDDSKIVPANQLPAGWQWEMYNDGSGSLIGPNAERFYSYDLAPYATSGLIEYNATGKGYDTFEGSLDDFRNWAEQQVQAQLEVQKYRTQLNQ
-2627 TDMHPEIQ
+2627 
-2635 ALLTKI
+2635 
-2641 GQTYTA
+2641 TYDSMA
-2647 MVTDPQKYLD
+2647 NDPQKYLE

-2664 CVGMGAENSVAVFAQ
+2664 CVGLGAENSVAVFAQ

-2687 APEAI
+2687 APEAL
-2692 GSPKVKPGEEDHFV
+2692 GSPNVKSGEEDHFV
-2706 SVLRSDGIERVYA
+2706 SVLRSDVIERVYA

-2756 ADIPIVKDIRHGP
+2756 ANISIVKDIRHGS

-2778 IHIREGESDTEQLK
+2778 IHIREGENDTEQLK
-2792 SLLEGYSEAVIARTS
+2792 SLLEGYSEAVIARTN
-2807 TVERPVA
+2807 TAEKPVA

-2819 ALAALLQVRCG
+2819 SLTALLQVRCG

-2835 QLSERITTALEDARQ
+2835 QLKERIITALEDARQ

-2900 MEMM
+2900 IEMM

>member
-1 MKNLYFSLLPDAEKA
+1 
-16 KCKTEKQWL
+16 
-25 KLGFVPAS
+25 
-33 QDAGTIMYSNR
+33 
-44 FCTGKYRY
+44 
-52 LTSEEVRKAT
+52 
-62 DEEMTSY
+62 
-69 HEEQRRKRRSRYL
+69 
-82 QAKKEREQAIRY
+82 
-94 GELLSLCD
+94 
-102 QQRQLDE
+102 
-109 ENYRGTIPTLTVSID
+109 
-124 IETTGLDCYQDEIIQ
+124 
-139 ISILDVDTGEVL
+139 
-151 LDSYERGQPMEHKT
+151 MEHKT

-213 PGVKA
+213 PGIKA

-266 GLLPWTVYENKSGIA
+266 GLLPWTVYENKSGIT

-439 ATNSSERTPIEHYE
+439 ATNSSGRTPIEHYE

-514 FTRMQ
+514 FTRME

-548 ENGSYKALPDMP
+548 ENGSYKALPDIS
-560 FSQWENPYFTVDS
+560 FTEWENPYFSVT
-573 PEQSDTF
+573 
-580 TIYQLK
+580 
-586 GGSETRD
+586 
-593 YRFEPYESL
+593 
-602 QEAGLAIDRQN
+602 
-613 YDLVYTAPLDGKTTL
+613 
-628 EDIFRTFNLDRP
+628 P
-640 PDFTGHSLSVSDIV
+640 PSVSDKNHTGKRASRRVEKQKVDFEQLSLTSAAAEV
-654 VLNRGGD
+654 VKPNVEDFSPEYQLLDRLKTDCEYFLGEGHRSE
-661 TKAYYCDS
+661 KHLW
-669 AGFVDVPSFLEQKI
+669 AGNVREHIL
-683 ETAVDQPIINEDE
+683 
-696 IRRALCDGSGFENG
+696 
-710 KMRIQYYF
+710 KMRELYSNLLIK
-718 SQPVLPP
+718 PV
-725 REETI
+725 
-730 RWLKKEYGTGGRSW
+730 WLTE
-744 DFANGSRGWLDYN
+744 
-757 NKGFE
+757 
-762 IQCKTDNGRVSHT
+762 
-775 LTWQEVSSRLQELV
+775 
-789 QSNRYLTDAEYPEYE
+789 SNIDSYAQRM
-804 EWLSARQAEQDKRA
+804 A
-818 ADLEQAKEIIREY
+818 APYQVVVYHNL
-831 CTENGFDPPK
+831 ENGFDERMEFQTLEQAEQAAQK
-841 FEDLRHI
+841 FVNG
-848 DLAYSSAGEGEHSIN
+848 SMEGEN
-863 VYVDLLH
+863 GFAYDGAGVYDLSNEQWLR
-870 HKIVYNVDG
+870 VYGHFPD
-879 ERILSAQYAS
+879 
-889 TAELV
+889 
-894 EHELSGVTFDELIG
+894 EH
-908 TAEQEYQERKRE
+908 AM
-920 QAIRS
+920 
-925 APQKRPC
+925 
-932 IPGDIVYLENDK
+932 
-944 AFIVQDIGEGEIL
+944 
-957 LQDQELPL
+957 
-965 FSRSVSKEEFS
+965 
-976 RLLERNERNS
+976 
-986 RLQAPATPSIETSE
+986 E
-1000 KTKESTAPEQVQPQP
+1000 KTRNRPTSLPAAQTH
-1015 IPQKTAVEIPINGK
+1015 AVEIPVAGEWK
-1029 WTKFQ
+1029 KFP
-1034 TVADAEQAAYEEY
+1034 TVKEAEQAAFEEY
-1047 KANIA
+1047 KAGIA
-1052 RNAQNYKALPDE
+1052 RDAKNFTALDE
-1064 QTEPGGPKARFQDN
+1064 QGAPGGAKARFQDN

-1088 ETTGMQAT
+1088 EATGMQAT

-1187 RPASFDESANLF
+1187 RPASFDESAHLF
-1199 GVELDPVTG
+1199 GVEIDPVTG

-1323 VTADILFLQKRE
+1323 VTADILFLQKRD
-1335 HILDQDVSWL
+1335 HIVDQDVSWV

-1381 PTCQPDTSTTL
+1381 PTCQPDTSTSL
-1392 EEQLQA
+1392 EQQLQA
-1398 AMGRLNATLVKTE
+1398 AMGRLNATLVKAE
-1411 PIILE
+1411 PVILE
-1416 QPGEISPLPADPD
+1416 QQPGEATTLPADPD
-1429 IRNYSYGI
+1429 VRNYSYCI
-1437 RDDKIFFRTDS
+1437 RDGKIFFRTDS
-1448 VMREVTANATAQA
+1448 VMQEVTANATAQA
-1461 RIRGMVS
+1461 RIKGMIS

-1479 QLDDLPDEAVAQL
+1479 QLDDFPDEAVEQL
-1492 QRRLNHEYDAFTEKY
+1492 QRRLNHEYDTYTEKY
-1507 GRLSSRANALAM
+1507 GRLSSRANSLAF
-1519 REDSGYSLLC
+1519 RDDSGYSLLC
-1529 SLEIYDDDRNF
+1529 SLENFDDDHNF
-1540 KAKSDM
+1540 KSKSDM
-1546 FTKRTIRPNQVIDHV
+1546 FTKKTIRPNRVIEHV
-1561 ETASEALMLSV
+1561 ETASEALALSV
-1572 QERTSVDLSYMEQLT
+1572 QEHTSVDLLYMEQLT
-1587 GKPRDELLQELTGV
+1587 GKTRDELLQDLTGV

-1632 ATAEIFAQQDPSY
+1632 ATAEIFAKQDPSY
-1645 QVNVDSLRGV
+1645 QVNVDSLKNV

-1684 ETMEPNRWAA
+1684 DTMEPNRWVA

-1741 NLQAVKV
+1741 NLQTVKV

-1779 TAFKDWIY
+1779 AAFKDWIY
-1787 RDPVRRRRLV
+1787 RDPDRRRRLV

-2146 DMLNLKVPDLEGGK
+2146 DMLNLQVPDLEGGK

-2315 MGAGTNVQ
+2315 MGAGTIVQ

-2445 ELQDKIAIGYPAS
+2445 ELQDKIAIGYPTS
-2458 IQKVEESLDAVS
+2458 IQKVEESLKAISGDMETY
-2470 KDIDVYRANSR
+2470 KANSR

-2491 AIVMGTTYTERKAA
+2491 AIVMGTAYTERKAA

-2517 AGDVIIGQYRGFNIH
+2517 AGDVIIGQYRGFDIH
-2532 AYYDA
+2532 AYYNA

-2564 FRHLLEKLSD
+2564 FRHLLDKLSD

-2588 NLEDAKE
+2588 NLEDAKK

-2602 YEKEFQ
+2602 YEEDFQ

-2615 ELNTVLNQEGGR
+2615 ELNQLLSEDDKTTQKKENPMQKEEHQNLDEFLDDGKIVPANQLPAGWQWEMYNDGSGSLHGPNSERYYSYDLAPYATSGLIEYNATGKGYDTFEGSLDDFRNWAEQQVQAQLEVQKYRTQLNQ
-2627 TDMHPEIQ
+2627 
-2635 ALLTKI
+2635 
-2641 GQTYTA
+2641 TYDSMA
-2647 MVTDPQKYLD
+2647 NDPQKYLD

-2664 CVGMGAENSVAVFAQ
+2664 CVGLGAENSVAVFAQ

-2687 APEAI
+2687 APEAL
-2692 GSPKVKPGEEDHFV
+2692 GSPNVKSGEEDHFV

-2756 ADIPIVKDIRHGP
+2756 ANISIVKDIRHGS

-2778 IHIREGESDTEQLK
+2778 IHIREGENDTEQLK
-2792 SLLEGYSEAVIARTS
+2792 SLLEGYSEAVIARTN
-2807 TVERPVA
+2807 TAEKPVA

-2819 ALAALLQVRCG
+2819 SLTALLQVRCG
-2830 VPVDG
+2830 VPVNG
-2835 QLSERITTALEDARQ
+2835 QLKERIITALEDARQ

-2878 TSEQYHAQQIE
+2878 TSEQYQAQQIE

>member
-1 MKNLYFSLLPDAEKA
+1 
-16 KCKTEKQWL
+16 
-25 KLGFVPAS
+25 
-33 QDAGTIMYSNR
+33 
-44 FCTGKYRY
+44 
-52 LTSEEVRKAT
+52 
-62 DEEMTSY
+62 
-69 HEEQRRKRRSRYL
+69 
-82 QAKKEREQAIRY
+82 
-94 GELLSLCD
+94 
-102 QQRQLDE
+102 
-109 ENYRGTIPTLTVSID
+109 
-124 IETTGLDCYQDEIIQ
+124 
-139 ISILDVDTGEVL
+139 
-151 LDSYERGQPMEHKT
+151 MEYKT
-165 KYKQLTE
+165 KYKQLVE
-172 AYLHAL
+172 DYLYAL
-178 GVITE
+178 GEITE
-183 STATWAEFLCS
+183 SSATWAAFLSS

-201 RFQSQVLLHHQR
+201 RFQNQVVLYHQR
-213 PGVKA
+213 PEVKA
-218 VATLNQWDREKNRH
+218 VATLSQWDREKNRH

-247 PECLTYVF
+247 PEYVTYVF
-255 DYQDTAGRSTP
+255 DYQDTVGRSKP
-266 GLLPWTVYENKSGIA
+266 GPLPWTVYENKSGIA
-281 RHNLLRR
+281 LHNLLKRA
-288 SGEKSLDSY
+288 GEKSLDGY
-297 VHTKVQQIVDTEV
+297 VQTKIQQIVDTEV
-310 KSETSAAM
+310 KSEASAAM

-323 KFLEQSAKYVV
+323 KFLEQSAKFVV
-334 YTRLNMPVDN
+334 CTRLGIPVDG

-349 FSFATQYQNRPK
+349 FSFATQYHSSPK
-361 VLERLGTLLSHS
+361 VLERLGVLLNHS
-373 LVACLS
+373 LVACLA
-379 PVRDI
+379 PVRDV
-384 AQAMHMTMPPPEGL
+384 AHAMHMTMSPPEGP
-398 AVQKKDTRT
+398 AVQEKGIESD
-407 RSVPETS
+407 SFP
-414 EVTAEASP
+414 EASKLP
-422 EAPREWGFY
+422 PVVSSEAHREWGFY
-431 VIPDLKTW
+431 LIPDLKTW
-439 ATNSSERTPIEHYE
+439 ATNSSERSPIEHYE
-453 TFEEARDR
+453 TFEKARNR
-461 FAALRDQPYNKTNDL
+461 FNALRSQPYNAMNDL
-476 NDDGQPYAHL
+476 NDGGQPYAHL
-486 TLGLESKDKLSSV
+486 TLGLESKDNLSSV

-514 FTRMQ
+514 FTRMDG
-519 RLRADSVVLENLSRV
+519 LKNDPGFLETISRV
-534 AREIGFDRVRPYVM
+534 AKEIGFDRVRPYALDA
-548 ENGSYKALPDMP
+548 GSYKAMPDMP
-560 FSQWENPYFTVDS
+560 FAQWENPYFTVD
-573 PEQSDTF
+573 PTEQGDTF

-586 GGSETRD
+586 GGPETRD

-602 QEAGLAIDRQN
+602 QEAGLAVDRQN
-613 YDLVYTAPLDGKTTL
+613 YDLVYTATLDGKTTL

-640 PDFTGHSLSVSDIV
+640 ADFSGHSLSVSDIV

-775 LTWQEVSSRLQELV
+775 LTWQEVSSRLQALV
-789 QSNRYLTDAEYPEYE
+789 QSDHYLSDEERPEYE
-804 EWLSARQAEQDKRA
+804 EWLSDRQAEQAQKAR
-818 ADLEQAKEIIREY
+818 DLEQAKEWIRDY
-831 CTENGFDPPK
+831 CRTNNFDQPD

-848 DLAYSSAGEGEHSIN
+848 DLAYSSTGEGDHSIN

-908 TAEQEYQERKRE
+908 TAEQEYRERQRE

-932 IPGDIVYLENDK
+932 IAGDIVYLENDK

-965 FSRSVSKEEFS
+965 FSRSVSREEFS
-976 RLLERNERNS
+976 RLLERNERNKH
-986 RLQAPATPSIETSE
+986 LQAPAFSDTATPVLQEEAAAPT
-1000 KTKESTAPEQVQPQP
+1000 ESVLQQTNS
-1015 IPQKTAVEIPINGK
+1015 QKTAAEIPINGE

-1034 TVADAEQAAYEEY
+1034 TVAEAEQAALEEY
-1047 KANIA
+1047 KAGIA
-1052 RNAQNYKALPDE
+1052 RDAKNFTAPDE
-1064 QTEPGGPKARFQDN
+1064 QAAPGGPKARFQDN

-1088 ETTGMQAT
+1088 EANGLQAT

-1113 DAFDARKDN
+1113 EVFDARKDS
-1122 WHKEYQELKELLP
+1122 WSKEYQELKELLP

-1156 VRAMYSTLERFGLQG
+1156 IRAMYSTLERFGLQG

-1222 CGYEKATL
+1222 CGYEKAVL
-1230 PDSYFDVVIGNVPFG
+1230 PDSYFDAVIGNVPFG

-1257 NFLIHDYFAAKS
+1257 NFLIHDYFAAKNV
-1269 IDKLRVGGIQAIITT
+1269 DKLRTGGIQAVITT
-1284 SGTMDKQTE
+1284 SGTMDKQSE

-1298 LAARCELIGAVRLP
+1298 LASRCDLIGAVRLP

-1323 VTADILFLQKRE
+1323 VTADILFLQKRD
-1335 HILDQDVSWL
+1335 HIVDQDVSWL

-1411 PIILE
+1411 PVILE
-1416 QPGEISPLPADPD
+1416 QPGETSPLPADPD

-1461 RIRGMVS
+1461 RIKGMVS

-1479 QLDDLPDEAVAQL
+1479 QLDDLPNEAVAQL

-1507 GRLSSRANALAM
+1507 GRLNSRANALAF
-1519 REDSGYSLLC
+1519 RDDSGYSLLC
-1529 SLEIYDDDRNF
+1529 SLENFDDEHNF
-1540 KAKSDM
+1540 KSKSDM
-1546 FTKRTIRPNQVIDHV
+1546 FTKKTIRPNRVIDHV

-1572 QERTSVDLSYMEQLT
+1572 QEHTSVDLHYMEQLT
-1587 GKPRDELLQELTGV
+1587 GKTRDELLQDLTGV

-1615 LYQTGEE
+1615 LYQTAEE

-1632 ATAEIFAQQDPSY
+1632 AVAEIFAKQDPSY
-1645 QVNVDSLRGV
+1645 QVNADSLKTV

-1708 NIEGSSVDSYSLK
+1708 NIEGSSVDSYNLK

-1779 TAFKDWIY
+1779 AAFKDWIY
-1787 RDPVRRRRLV
+1787 RDPDRRRRLV

-1831 QRNVVARILFGGN
+1831 QRNAVARILFGGN

-1901 VSTRHDFEKN
+1901 VATKRDFEKD
-1911 RRKLFC
+1911 RRRLFC

-1939 LSSERQQKFLQDE
+1939 LSTERQQKFLQDE

-1971 LSVKQMEATKKRLQS
+1971 LTVKQMEAAKKRLQS
-1986 HLEELMD
+1986 HLEELMA

-2047 TQYLD
+2047 CQYLD
-2052 EITGGRGLVF
+2052 ELTGGRGLVF

-2146 DMLNLKVPDLEGGK
+2146 DMLNLKVPELEGGK
-2160 ATAVMCPPT
+2160 ATVVMCPPT

-2199 KITTDGRK
+2199 RVTTDGRK

-2212 RLLNPLL
+2212 RLMNPLL
-2219 PDVPENKATACASKV
+2219 PDVPENKATACVEKV
-2234 FEIWQNT
+2234 FEIWKNT
-2241 MATQS
+2241 AEAQS

-2255 TPSTGEWNVYDDIR
+2255 TPGTGEWNIYDDIR
-2269 DKLIAKGIPKE
+2269 NKLIARGIPKE
-2280 QIAFIHDA
+2280 QIAYIHDA

-2293 KATLFAKVRAGKV
+2293 KATLFAKMRAGKV
-2306 RILMGSTQK
+2306 RILMGSTKK

-2353 ENPSVQIYRY
+2353 ENPTVQIYRY

-2370 AYSWQLIENKQKFI
+2370 AYSWQLIEQKQKFI
-2384 SQIMTSKSPARSCQD
+2384 SQVMTSKSPARSCQD
-2399 LDEVALSYAEIKALC
+2399 LDEIALSYAEIKGLC

-2458 IQKVEESLDAVS
+2458 IRKVEESLDAIS
-2470 KDIDVYRANSR
+2470 KDIDLYKANSR
-2481 FNPDGSEKFS
+2481 FNSDGSENFS
-2491 AIVMGTTYTERKAA
+2491 ATVMGTSYTERKAA

-2511 ALQGAT
+2511 ALQSAT
-2517 AGDVIIGQYRGFNIH
+2517 AGDVIIGEYRGFQIH

-2537 KAVSFMGYLQGEQK
+2537 KATSFLGYLQGTQK
-2551 YNFEFNPKENFSS
+2551 YSFEFNPKENFSS

-2574 TQALD
+2574 TQAQD
-2579 QERLTILNK
+2579 QELLTTLNK

-2615 ELNTVLNQEGGR
+2615 ELNTILNQEGGK
-2627 TDMHPEIQ
+2627 TDVHPEIQ
-2635 ALLTKI
+2635 ELQAKI
-2641 GQTYTA
+2641 DQTYAA
-2647 MVTDPQKYLD
+2647 MAADPQKYLE
-2657 YLTFRGQ
+2657 YLNFRGQ
-2664 CVGMGAENSVAVFAQ
+2664 CVGMGVENSVAVFAQ

-2687 APEAI
+2687 SPEAI
-2692 GSPKVKPGEEDHFV
+2692 GSPKVKPGEEDKFI
-2706 SVLRSDGIERVYA
+2706 SVLRTDGIERVYA

-2724 LPESEYL
+2724 LSQGEYL
-2731 DNAPLQW
+2731 DKAPLQW
-2738 TDAQHGDLM
+2738 SAAQHGDLI
-2747 HRVEDAAHL
+2747 HRVEEAAHL
-2756 ADIPIVKDIRHGP
+2756 AEISIMKDIRHGP
-2769 GFFDAPRNT
+2769 GFFDAGKNT
-2778 IHIREGESDTEQLK
+2778 IHVREGENDTEQLK
-2792 SLLEGYSEAVIARTS
+2792 SLLEGYSEAVITRTS
-2807 TVERPVA
+2807 TSDRPVA

-2819 ALAALLQVRCG
+2819 SLAALLQVRCG
-2830 VPVDG
+2830 VMVDG
-2835 QLSERITTALEDARQ
+2835 QLAERISAALEDAKQ
-2850 VSGFS
+2850 VSSFS

-2878 TSEQYHAQQIE
+2878 TSEQYQAHQIE
-2889 PEAMTPQSEAF
+2889 PEALTPQSEAF

>member
-1 MKNLYFSLLPDAEKA
+1 
-16 KCKTEKQWL
+16 
-25 KLGFVPAS
+25 
-33 QDAGTIMYSNR
+33 
-44 FCTGKYRY
+44 
-52 LTSEEVRKAT
+52 
-62 DEEMTSY
+62 
-69 HEEQRRKRRSRYL
+69 
-82 QAKKEREQAIRY
+82 
-94 GELLSLCD
+94 
-102 QQRQLDE
+102 
-109 ENYRGTIPTLTVSID
+109 
-124 IETTGLDCYQDEIIQ
+124 
-139 ISILDVDTGEVL
+139 
-151 LDSYERGQPMEHKT
+151 MEYKT
-165 KYKQLTE
+165 KYKQLVE
-172 AYLHAL
+172 DYLYAL
-178 GVITE
+178 GEITE
-183 STATWAEFLCS
+183 SSATWAAFLSS

-201 RFQSQVLLHHQR
+201 RFQNQVVLYHQR
-213 PGVKA
+213 PEVKA
-218 VATLNQWDREKNRH
+218 VATLSQWDREKNRH

-247 PECLTYVF
+247 PEYVTYVF
-255 DYQDTAGRSTP
+255 DYQDTVGRSKP
-266 GLLPWTVYENKSGIA
+266 GPLPWTVYENKSGIA
-281 RHNLLRR
+281 LHNLLKRA
-288 SGEKSLDSY
+288 GEKSLDGY
-297 VHTKVQQIVDTEV
+297 VQTKIQQIVDTEV
-310 KSETSAAM
+310 KSEASAAM

-323 KFLEQSAKYVV
+323 KFLEQSAKFVV
-334 YTRLNMPVDN
+334 CTRLGIPVDG

-349 FSFATQYQNRPK
+349 FSFATQYHSSPK
-361 VLERLGTLLSHS
+361 VLERLGVLLNHS
-373 LVACLS
+373 LVACLA
-379 PVRDI
+379 PVRDV
-384 AQAMHMTMPPPEGL
+384 AHAMHMTMSPPEGP
-398 AVQKKDTRT
+398 AVQEKGIESD
-407 RSVPETS
+407 SFP
-414 EVTAEASP
+414 EASKLP
-422 EAPREWGFY
+422 PVVSSEAHREWGFY
-431 VIPDLKTW
+431 LIPDLKTW
-439 ATNSSERTPIEHYE
+439 ATNSSERSPIEHYE
-453 TFEEARDR
+453 TFEKARNR
-461 FAALRDQPYNKTNDL
+461 FNALRSQPYNAMNDL
-476 NDDGQPYAHL
+476 NDGGQPYAHL
-486 TLGLESKDKLSSV
+486 TLGLESKDNLSSV

-514 FTRMQ
+514 FTRMDG
-519 RLRADSVVLENLSRV
+519 LKNDPGFLEAISRV
-534 AREIGFDRVRPYVM
+534 AKEIGFDRVRPYALDA
-548 ENGSYKALPDMP
+548 GSYKAMPDMP
-560 FSQWENPYFTVDS
+560 FAQWENPYFTVD
-573 PEQSDTF
+573 PTEQGDTF

-586 GGSETRD
+586 GGPETRD

-602 QEAGLAIDRQN
+602 QEAGLAVDRQN
-613 YDLVYTAPLDGKTTL
+613 YDLVYTAPLDGKTSL

-640 PDFTGHSLSVSDIV
+640 ADFTGHSLSVSDIV

-775 LTWQEVSSRLQELV
+775 LTWQEVSSRLQALV
-789 QSNRYLTDAEYPEYE
+789 QSDHYLSDEERPEYE
-804 EWLSARQAEQDKRA
+804 EWLSDRQAEQAQKA
-818 ADLEQAKEIIREY
+818 SDLEQAKEWIRDY
-831 CTENGFDPPK
+831 CRTNNFDQPD

-848 DLAYSSAGEGEHSIN
+848 DLAYSSTGEGDHSIN

-908 TAEQEYQERKRE
+908 TAEQEYRERQRE

-932 IPGDIVYLENDK
+932 IAGDIVYLENDK

-965 FSRSVSKEEFS
+965 FSRSVSREEFS
-976 RLLERNERNS
+976 RLLERNERNKH
-986 RLQAPATPSIETSE
+986 LQAPAFSDTATPVLQEEAAPT
-1000 KTKESTAPEQVQPQP
+1000 ESVLQQTNS
-1015 IPQKTAVEIPINGK
+1015 QKTAAEIPINGE

-1034 TVADAEQAAYEEY
+1034 TVAEAEQAALEEY
-1047 KANIA
+1047 KAGIA
-1052 RNAQNYKALPDE
+1052 RDAKNFTAPDE
-1064 QTEPGGPKARFQDN
+1064 QAAPGGPKARFQDN

-1088 ETTGMQAT
+1088 EANGMQAT

-1113 DAFDARKDN
+1113 EVFDARKDS
-1122 WHKEYQELKELLP
+1122 WSKEYQELKELLP

-1156 VRAMYSTLERFGLQG
+1156 IRAMYSTLERFGLQG

-1222 CGYEKATL
+1222 CGYEKAVL
-1230 PDSYFDVVIGNVPFG
+1230 PDSYFDAVIGNVPFG

-1257 NFLIHDYFAAKS
+1257 NFLIHDYFAAKNV
-1269 IDKLRVGGIQAIITT
+1269 DKLRTGGIQAIITT
-1284 SGTMDKQTE
+1284 SGTMDKQSE

-1298 LAARCELIGAVRLP
+1298 LASRCDLIGAVRLP

-1323 VTADILFLQKRE
+1323 VTADILFLQKRD
-1335 HILDQDVSWL
+1335 HIVDQDVSWL

-1492 QRRLNHEYDAFTEKY
+1492 QRRLNREYDAFTEKY
-1507 GRLSSRANALAM
+1507 GRLNSRANALAF
-1519 REDSGYSLLC
+1519 RDDSGYSLLC
-1529 SLEIYDDDRNF
+1529 SLENFDDEHNF
-1540 KAKSDM
+1540 KSKSDM
-1546 FTKRTIRPNQVIDHV
+1546 FTKKTIRPNRVIDHV

-1572 QERTSVDLSYMEQLT
+1572 QEHTSVDLHYMEQLT
-1587 GKPRDELLQELTGV
+1587 GKTCDKLLQDLTGV

-1615 LYQTGEE
+1615 LYQTAEE

-1632 ATAEIFAQQDPSY
+1632 AVAEIFAKQDPSY
-1645 QVNVDSLRGV
+1645 QVNADSLKTV

-1708 NIEGSSVDSYSLK
+1708 NIEGSSVDSYNLK

-1779 TAFKDWIY
+1779 AAFKDWIY
-1787 RDPVRRRRLV
+1787 RDPDRRRRLV

-1831 QRNVVARILFGGN
+1831 QRNAVARILFGGN

-1901 VSTRHDFEKN
+1901 VATKRDFEKD

-1939 LSSERQQKFLQDE
+1939 LSTERQQKFLQDE

-1971 LSVKQMEATKKRLQS
+1971 LTVKQMEATKKRLQS

-2047 TQYLD
+2047 CQYLD
-2052 EITGGRGLVF
+2052 ELTGGRGLVF

-2112 PEGTGYRSKTRF
+2112 PEGYT
-2124 SRFFNLPELISMW
+2124 LI
-2137 KLATDVQTS
+2137 
-2146 DMLNLKVPDLEGGK
+2146 
-2160 ATAVMCPPT
+2160 
-2169 ELQKESI
+2169 
-2176 QALGERAE
+2176 
-2184 KVRAGNVDPHTDNML
+2184 
-2199 KITTDGRK
+2199 GR
-2207 LALDQ
+2207 
-2212 RLLNPLL
+2212 
-2219 PDVPENKATACASKV
+2219 
-2234 FEIWQNT
+2234 
-2241 MATQS
+2241 
-2246 TQLIFSDLA
+2246 
-2255 TPSTGEWNVYDDIR
+2255 
-2269 DKLIAKGIPKE
+2269 
-2280 QIAFIHDA
+2280 
-2288 NTDAK
+2288 
-2293 KATLFAKVRAGKV
+2293 
-2306 RILMGSTQK
+2306 
-2315 MGAGTNVQ
+2315 
-2323 TKLIALHHL
+2323 
-2332 DVPWRPSDIEQREG
+2332 
-2346 RILRQGN
+2346 
-2353 ENPSVQIYRY
+2353 
-2363 ATEGSFD
+2363 
-2370 AYSWQLIENKQKFI
+2370 
-2384 SQIMTSKSPARSCQD
+2384 
-2399 LDEVALSYAEIKALC
+2399 
-2414 AGNPLIKEK
+2414 
-2423 MELDNEVARLSTL
+2423 
-2436 RSSHMSQIF
+2436 
-2445 ELQDKIAIGYPAS
+2445 
-2458 IQKVEESLDAVS
+2458 
-2470 KDIDVYRANSR
+2470 
-2481 FNPDGSEKFS
+2481 
-2491 AIVMGTTYTERKAA
+2491 
-2505 DAALRD
+2505 
-2511 ALQGAT
+2511 
-2517 AGDVIIGQYRGFNIH
+2517 
-2532 AYYDA
+2532 
-2537 KAVSFMGYLQGEQK
+2537 
-2551 YNFEFNPKENFSS
+2551 
-2564 FRHLLEKLSD
+2564 
-2574 TQALD
+2574 
-2579 QERLTILNK
+2579 
-2588 NLEDAKE
+2588 
-2595 AVNQPFA
+2595 
-2602 YEKEFQ
+2602 
-2608 TKLARLN
+2608 
-2615 ELNTVLNQEGGR
+2615 
-2627 TDMHPEIQ
+2627 
-2635 ALLTKI
+2635 
-2641 GQTYTA
+2641 
-2647 MVTDPQKYLD
+2647 
-2657 YLTFRGQ
+2657 
-2664 CVGMGAENSVAVFAQ
+2664 
-2679 NPKATYCP
+2679 
-2687 APEAI
+2687 
-2692 GSPKVKPGEEDHFV
+2692 
-2706 SVLRSDGIERVYA
+2706 
-2719 LEQYD
+2719 
-2724 LPESEYL
+2724 
-2731 DNAPLQW
+2731 
-2738 TDAQHGDLM
+2738 
-2747 HRVEDAAHL
+2747 
-2756 ADIPIVKDIRHGP
+2756 
-2769 GFFDAPRNT
+2769 
-2778 IHIREGESDTEQLK
+2778 
-2792 SLLEGYSEAVIARTS
+2792 
-2807 TVERPVA
+2807 
-2814 ELESA
+2814 
-2819 ALAALLQVRCG
+2819 
-2830 VPVDG
+2830 
-2835 QLSERITTALEDARQ
+2835 
-2850 VSGFS
+2850 
-2855 MKDSVARLHNAM
+2855 
-2867 EYCVRYAELEQ
+2867 
-2878 TSEQYHAQQIE
+2878 
-2889 PEAMTPQSEAF
+2889 
-2900 MEMM
+2900 

>member
-1 MKNLYFSLLPDAEKA
+1 MEVKYENLVDKYKETLRKISVDAEAWKSFL
-16 KCKTEKQWL
+16 ES
-25 KLGFVPAS
+25 AS
-33 QDAGTIMYSNR
+33 
-44 FCTGKYRY
+44 
-52 LTSEEVRKAT
+52 
-62 DEEMTSY
+62 
-69 HEEQRRKRRSRYL
+69 
-82 QAKKEREQAIRY
+82 
-94 GELLSLCD
+94 
-102 QQRQLDE
+102 
-109 ENYRGTIPTLTVSID
+109 
-124 IETTGLDCYQDEIIQ
+124 
-139 ISILDVDTGEVL
+139 
-151 LDSYERGQPMEHKT
+151 
-165 KYKQLTE
+165 
-172 AYLHAL
+172 
-178 GVITE
+178 
-183 STATWAEFLCS
+183 
-194 AAYTYEE
+194 YTYMQP
-201 RFQSQVLLHHQR
+201 FQNQVVLHFYR

-218 VATLNQWDREKNRH
+218 VATKQAWQKLNRSVASDAQ
-232 IVRGTHGI
+232 GL
-240 PVFDAKH
+240 PVLNEDNSVGR
-247 PECLTYVF
+247 VF
-255 DYQDTAGRSTP
+255 DYQDTRTVGNAGI
-266 GLLPWTVYENKSGIA
+266 LPWTVHKNKSGIA
-281 RHNLLRR
+281 LHNLLKRT
-288 SGEKSLDSY
+288 GEKSLSDY
-297 VHTKVQQIVDTEV
+297 VHKRVTAVLISDAKQ
-310 KSETSAAM
+310 SAPP
-318 RTELQ
+318 ELQ
-323 KFLEQSAKYVV
+323 ECLEQSVQYVLQS
-334 YTRLNMPVDN
+334 RLGLDIDN
-344 LDTSA
+344 LDTSGFA
-349 FSFATQYQNRPK
+349 FASVYQNRPAA
-361 VLERLGTLLSHS
+361 LERLGHLLTKS
-373 LVACLS
+373 LRQCLMPLRAVAYKM
-379 PVRDI
+379 D
-384 AQAMHMTMPPPEGL
+384 MTMPAPEPQIK
-398 AVQKKDTRT
+398 APAISDTAT
-407 RSVPETS
+407 PVLQEETTAPTESV
-414 EVTAEASP
+414 
-422 EAPREWGFY
+422 
-431 VIPDLKTW
+431 LQQ
-439 ATNSSERTPIEHYE
+439 TNS
-453 TFEEARDR
+453 
-461 FAALRDQPYNKTNDL
+461 
-476 NDDGQPYAHL
+476 
-486 TLGLESKDKLSSV
+486 
-499 DILQVRAGQNYLVED
+499 
-514 FTRMQ
+514 
-519 RLRADSVVLENLSRV
+519 
-534 AREIGFDRVRPYVM
+534 
-548 ENGSYKALPDMP
+548 
-560 FSQWENPYFTVDS
+560 
-573 PEQSDTF
+573 
-580 TIYQLK
+580 
-586 GGSETRD
+586 
-593 YRFEPYESL
+593 
-602 QEAGLAIDRQN
+602 
-613 YDLVYTAPLDGKTTL
+613 
-628 EDIFRTFNLDRP
+628 
-640 PDFTGHSLSVSDIV
+640 
-654 VLNRGGD
+654 
-661 TKAYYCDS
+661 
-669 AGFVDVPSFLEQKI
+669 
-683 ETAVDQPIINEDE
+683 
-696 IRRALCDGSGFENG
+696 
-710 KMRIQYYF
+710 
-718 SQPVLPP
+718 
-725 REETI
+725 
-730 RWLKKEYGTGGRSW
+730 
-744 DFANGSRGWLDYN
+744 
-757 NKGFE
+757 
-762 IQCKTDNGRVSHT
+762 
-775 LTWQEVSSRLQELV
+775 
-789 QSNRYLTDAEYPEYE
+789 
-804 EWLSARQAEQDKRA
+804 
-818 ADLEQAKEIIREY
+818 
-831 CTENGFDPPK
+831 
-841 FEDLRHI
+841 
-848 DLAYSSAGEGEHSIN
+848 
-863 VYVDLLH
+863 
-870 HKIVYNVDG
+870 
-879 ERILSAQYAS
+879 
-889 TAELV
+889 
-894 EHELSGVTFDELIG
+894 
-908 TAEQEYQERKRE
+908 
-920 QAIRS
+920 
-925 APQKRPC
+925 
-932 IPGDIVYLENDK
+932 
-944 AFIVQDIGEGEIL
+944 
-957 LQDQELPL
+957 
-965 FSRSVSKEEFS
+965 
-976 RLLERNERNS
+976 
-986 RLQAPATPSIETSE
+986 
-1000 KTKESTAPEQVQPQP
+1000 
-1015 IPQKTAVEIPINGK
+1015 QKTAVEIPINGK

-1064 QTEPGGPKARFQDN
+1064 QTEPGGPKIRFQDN

-1088 ETTGMQAT
+1088 EATGMQAT

-1122 WHKEYQELKELLP
+1122 WHKEYQELIELLP

-1187 RPASFDESANLF
+1187 RPASFDESARLF
-1199 GVELDPVTG
+1199 GVELDPITG

-1222 CGYEKATL
+1222 CGYEKAAL

-1284 SGTMDKQTE
+1284 SGTMDKQSE

-1323 VTADILFLQKRE
+1323 VTADILFLQKRD
-1335 HILDQDVSWL
+1335 HIVDQDVSWL

-1507 GRLSSRANALAM
+1507 GRLNSRANALAF
-1519 REDSGYSLLC
+1519 RDDSGYSLLC
-1529 SLEIYDDDRNF
+1529 SLENFDDEHNF
-1540 KAKSDM
+1540 KSKSDM
-1546 FTKRTIRPNQVIDHV
+1546 FTKKTIRPNRVIDHV
-1561 ETASEALMLSV
+1561 ETASEALMLSA
-1572 QERTSVDLSYMEQLT
+1572 QEHTSVDLHYMEQLT
-1587 GKPRDELLQELTGV
+1587 GKTRDELLQDLTGV

-1615 LYQTGEE
+1615 LYQTAEE

-1632 ATAEIFAQQDPSY
+1632 AVAEIFAKQDPSY
-1645 QVNVDSLRGV
+1645 QVNADSLKTV

-1708 NIEGSSVDSYSLK
+1708 NIEGSSVDSYNLK

-1731 NFYEILRCSL
+1731 NFYEIMRCSL

-1779 TAFKDWIY
+1779 ATFKDWIY
-1787 RDPVRRRRLV
+1787 RDPDRRRRLV

-1831 QRNVVARILFGGN
+1831 QRNAVARILFGGN

-1901 VSTRHDFEKN
+1901 VATKRDFEKD

-1939 LSSERQQKFLQDE
+1939 LSTERQQKFLQDE

-1971 LSVKQMEATKKRLQS
+1971 LTIKQMEATKKRLQS

-2124 SRFFNLPELISMW
+2124 SRFFNLPELISIW

-2146 DMLNLKVPDLEGGK
+2146 DMLNLKVPELEGGK
-2160 ATAVMCPPT
+2160 ATVVMCPPT
-2169 ELQKESI
+2169 ELQKKSI

-2184 KVRAGNVDPHTDNML
+2184 KIRAGNVDPHTDNML
-2199 KITTDGRK
+2199 RVTTDGRK

-2212 RLLNPLL
+2212 RLMNPLL
-2219 PDVPENKATACASKV
+2219 PDVPENKATACVEKV
-2234 FEIWQNT
+2234 FEIWKNT
-2241 MATQS
+2241 AEAQS

-2255 TPSTGEWNVYDDIR
+2255 TPGTGEWNIYDDIR
-2269 DKLIAKGIPKE
+2269 NKLIARGIPKE
-2280 QIAFIHDA
+2280 QIAYIHDA

-2293 KATLFAKVRAGKV
+2293 KATLFAKMRAGKV
-2306 RILMGSTQK
+2306 RILMGSTKK

-2353 ENPSVQIYRY
+2353 ENPTVQIYRY

-2370 AYSWQLIENKQKFI
+2370 AYSWQLIEQKQKFI

-2399 LDEVALSYAEIKALC
+2399 LDEIALSYAEIKALC

-2458 IQKVEESLDAVS
+2458 IQKVEESLDAIS
-2470 KDIDVYRANSR
+2470 KDIDLYKANSR
-2481 FNPDGSEKFS
+2481 FNSDGSENFS
-2491 AIVMGTTYTERKAA
+2491 ATVMGTFYTERKAA

-2511 ALQGAT
+2511 ALQSAT
-2517 AGDVIIGQYRGFNIH
+2517 AGDVIIGEYRGFQIH

-2537 KAVSFMGYLQGEQK
+2537 KATSFLGYLQGTQK
-2551 YNFEFNPKENFSS
+2551 YSFEFNPKENFSS

-2574 TQALD
+2574 TQAQD
-2579 QERLTILNK
+2579 QELLTALNK

-2615 ELNTVLNQEGGR
+2615 ELNTILNQEGGK
-2627 TDMHPEIQ
+2627 TDVHPEIQ
-2635 ALLTKI
+2635 ELQAKI
-2641 GQTYTA
+2641 DQTYAA
-2647 MVTDPQKYLD
+2647 MAADPQKYLE
-2657 YLTFRGQ
+2657 YLNFRGQ
-2664 CVGMGAENSVAVFAQ
+2664 CVGMGVENSVAVFAQ

-2687 APEAI
+2687 SPEAI
-2692 GSPKVKPGEEDHFV
+2692 GSPKVKPGEEDRSI
-2706 SVLRSDGIERVYA
+2706 SVLRTDGIERVYA

-2731 DNAPLQW
+2731 DKAPLQW
-2738 TDAQHGDLM
+2738 TEAQHSDLI
-2747 HRVEDAAHL
+2747 HRVEDAAQL
-2756 ADIPIVKDIRHGP
+2756 ADISVLSDLRHGT
-2769 GFFDAPRNT
+2769 GFFDASRNV
-2778 IHIREGESDTEQLK
+2778 IHIREGNNSTEQLK
-2792 SLLEGYSEAVIARTS
+2792 SLLEGYSEAVITRTS
-2807 TVERPVA
+2807 TSDKPVA

-2819 ALAALLQVRCG
+2819 ALTALLQVRCG
-2830 VPVDG
+2830 VQIDD
-2835 QLSERITTALEDARQ
+2835 QLVGRITAALEDARN
-2850 VSGFS
+2850 VGDFS
-2855 MKDSVARLHNAM
+2855 MRDSVARLHNAM

-2878 TSEQYHAQQIE
+2878 TSEQYQAQQIE
-2889 PEAMTPQSEAF
+2889 PEELTPQSEAF

>member
-1 MKNLYFSLLPDAEKA
+1 
-16 KCKTEKQWL
+16 
-25 KLGFVPAS
+25 
-33 QDAGTIMYSNR
+33 
-44 FCTGKYRY
+44 
-52 LTSEEVRKAT
+52 
-62 DEEMTSY
+62 
-69 HEEQRRKRRSRYL
+69 
-82 QAKKEREQAIRY
+82 
-94 GELLSLCD
+94 
-102 QQRQLDE
+102 
-109 ENYRGTIPTLTVSID
+109 
-124 IETTGLDCYQDEIIQ
+124 
-139 ISILDVDTGEVL
+139 
-151 LDSYERGQPMEHKT
+151 MEHKT

-232 IVRGTHGI
+232 IIRGSHGI

-266 GLLPWTVYENKSGIA
+266 GLFPWTVYENKSGIA

-573 PEQSDTF
+573 PEQGDTF

-775 LTWQEVSSRLQELV
+775 LTWQEVSSRLQALV
-789 QSNRYLTDAEYPEYE
+789 QSDHYLSDEERPEYE
-804 EWLSARQAEQDKRA
+804 EWLSDRQAEQAQKA
-818 ADLEQAKEIIREY
+818 SDLEQAKEWIRDY
-831 CTENGFDPPK
+831 CRTNNFDQPD

-848 DLAYSSAGEGEHSIN
+848 DLAYSSTGEGDHSIN

-908 TAEQEYQERKRE
+908 TAEQEYRERQRE

-1015 IPQKTAVEIPINGK
+1015 IPQKTAVEIPINGE

-1064 QTEPGGPKARFQDN
+1064 QTEPGGPKIRFQDN

-1187 RPASFDESANLF
+1187 RPASFDESAHLF
-1199 GVELDPVTG
+1199 GVEIDPVTG

-1222 CGYEKATL
+1222 CGYEKAVL
-1230 PDSYFDVVIGNVPFG
+1230 PDSYFDAVIGNVPFG

-1284 SGTMDKQTE
+1284 SGTMDKQSE

-1411 PIILE
+1411 PVILE
-1416 QPGEISPLPADPD
+1416 QQPEEAATLPADTD
-1429 IRNYSYGI
+1429 VRNYSYCI
-1437 RDDKIFFRTDS
+1437 RDDRIFFRTDS
-1448 VMREVTANATAQA
+1448 VMREVIVNATAQA
-1461 RIRGMVS
+1461 RIKGMVS

-1479 QLDDLPDEAVAQL
+1479 QLDDLPDETIAQL
-1492 QRRLNHEYDAFTEKY
+1492 QRRLNQEYDAYTEKH

-1546 FTKRTIRPNQVIDHV
+1546 FTKRTIRPKQVIDHV

-2052 EITGGRGLVF
+2052 EITGERGLVF

-2146 DMLNLKVPDLEGGK
+2146 DMLNLQVPDLEGGK

-2641 GQTYTA
+2641 DQTYTA

-2878 TSEQYHAQQIE
+2878 TSEQYQAQQIE
-2889 PEAMTPQSEAF
+2889 PEELTPQSEAF

>member
-1 MKNLYFSLLPDAEKA
+1 MEVKYENLVDKYKETLHTISADAEAWKSFL
-16 KCKTEKQWL
+16 ES
-25 KLGFVPAS
+25 AS
-33 QDAGTIMYSNR
+33 
-44 FCTGKYRY
+44 
-52 LTSEEVRKAT
+52 
-62 DEEMTSY
+62 
-69 HEEQRRKRRSRYL
+69 
-82 QAKKEREQAIRY
+82 
-94 GELLSLCD
+94 
-102 QQRQLDE
+102 
-109 ENYRGTIPTLTVSID
+109 
-124 IETTGLDCYQDEIIQ
+124 
-139 ISILDVDTGEVL
+139 
-151 LDSYERGQPMEHKT
+151 
-165 KYKQLTE
+165 
-172 AYLHAL
+172 
-178 GVITE
+178 
-183 STATWAEFLCS
+183 
-194 AAYTYEE
+194 YTYMQP
-201 RFQSQVLLHHQR
+201 FQNQVVLHLYR

-218 VATLNQWDREKNRH
+218 VATKQAWQKLNRSVANE
-232 IVRGTHGI
+232 VEGL
-240 PVFDAKH
+240 PVLNEDH
-247 PECLTYVF
+247 SVGRIF
-255 DYQDTAGRSTP
+255 DYQDTRTVGNP
-266 GLLPWTVYENKSGIA
+266 GILPWTVHKNKSGIA
-281 RHNLLRR
+281 LHNLLKRA
-288 SGEKSLDSY
+288 GEKSLSDY
-297 VHTKVQQIVDTEV
+297 VHKRVTAVL
-310 KSETSAAM
+310 TSDSKQSAPP
-318 RTELQ
+318 ELQ
-323 KFLEQSAKYVV
+323 ECLEQSVQYVLQ
-334 YTRLNMPVDN
+334 YRLGLDIDN
-344 LDTSA
+344 LDTSGFA
-349 FSFATQYQNRPK
+349 FASVYQNRPAA
-361 VLERLGTLLSHS
+361 LERLGHLLTKS
-373 LVACLS
+373 LRQCLMPLRAVAYKM
-379 PVRDI
+379 D
-384 AQAMHMTMPPPEGL
+384 MTMPAPEPEI
-398 AVQKKDTRT
+398 K
-407 RSVPETS
+407 VPISLS
-414 EVTAEASP
+414 ESQP
-422 EAPREWGFY
+422 EAPKGWGFY
-431 VIPDLKTW
+431 IIPDLKTW

-514 FTRMQ
+514 FTRME

-548 ENGSYKALPDMP
+548 ENGSYKAMPDIS
-560 FSQWENPYFTVDS
+560 FTEWENPYFSVT
-573 PEQSDTF
+573 
-580 TIYQLK
+580 
-586 GGSETRD
+586 
-593 YRFEPYESL
+593 
-602 QEAGLAIDRQN
+602 
-613 YDLVYTAPLDGKTTL
+613 
-628 EDIFRTFNLDRP
+628 P
-640 PDFTGHSLSVSDIV
+640 PSVSDKNHTGKRASRRVEKQKVDFEQLSLTSAAAEV
-654 VLNRGGD
+654 VKPNVEDFSPEYQLLDRLKTDCEYFLGEGHRSE
-661 TKAYYCDS
+661 KHLW
-669 AGFVDVPSFLEQKI
+669 AGNVREHIL
-683 ETAVDQPIINEDE
+683 
-696 IRRALCDGSGFENG
+696 
-710 KMRIQYYF
+710 KMRELYSNLLIK
-718 SQPVLPP
+718 PV
-725 REETI
+725 
-730 RWLKKEYGTGGRSW
+730 WLTE
-744 DFANGSRGWLDYN
+744 
-757 NKGFE
+757 
-762 IQCKTDNGRVSHT
+762 
-775 LTWQEVSSRLQELV
+775 
-789 QSNRYLTDAEYPEYE
+789 SNIDSYAQRM
-804 EWLSARQAEQDKRA
+804 A
-818 ADLEQAKEIIREY
+818 APYQVVVYHNL
-831 CTENGFDPPK
+831 ENGFDERMEFQTLEQAEQAAQK
-841 FEDLRHI
+841 FVNG
-848 DLAYSSAGEGEHSIN
+848 SMEGEN
-863 VYVDLLH
+863 GFAYDGAGVYDLSNEQWLR
-870 HKIVYNVDG
+870 VYGHFPD
-879 ERILSAQYAS
+879 
-889 TAELV
+889 
-894 EHELSGVTFDELIG
+894 EH
-908 TAEQEYQERKRE
+908 AM
-920 QAIRS
+920 
-925 APQKRPC
+925 
-932 IPGDIVYLENDK
+932 
-944 AFIVQDIGEGEIL
+944 
-957 LQDQELPL
+957 
-965 FSRSVSKEEFS
+965 
-976 RLLERNERNS
+976 
-986 RLQAPATPSIETSE
+986 E
-1000 KTKESTAPEQVQPQP
+1000 KTRNRPTSLPAAQTH
-1015 IPQKTAVEIPINGK
+1015 AVEIPVAGEWK
-1029 WTKFQ
+1029 KFP
-1034 TVADAEQAAYEEY
+1034 TVKEAEQAAFEEY
-1047 KANIA
+1047 KAGIA
-1052 RNAQNYKALPDE
+1052 RDAKNFTALDE
-1064 QTEPGGPKARFQDN
+1064 QGAPGGAKARFQDN

-1187 RPASFDESANLF
+1187 RPASFDESAHLF
-1199 GVELDPVTG
+1199 GVEIDPVTG

-1284 SGTMDKQTE
+1284 SGTMDKQSE

-1323 VTADILFLQKRE
+1323 VTADILFLQKRD
-1335 HILDQDVSWL
+1335 HIVDQDVSWL

-1381 PTCQPDTSTTL
+1381 PTCQPDTNTSL

-1398 AMGRLNATLVKTE
+1398 AMGKLNATLVKAE
-1411 PIILE
+1411 PVILDQ
-1416 QPGEISPLPADPD
+1416 QPGEAITLPADPD
-1429 IRNYSYGI
+1429 VRNYSYCI
-1437 RDDKIFFRTDS
+1437 RDGKIFFRTDS
-1448 VMREVTANATAQA
+1448 VMREVITNATAQA
-1461 RIRGMVS
+1461 RIKGMIS

-1479 QLDDLPDEAVAQL
+1479 QLDDFPDEAVEQL
-1492 QRRLNHEYDAFTEKY
+1492 QRRLNHEYDTYTEKY
-1507 GRLSSRANALAM
+1507 GRLSSRANSLAF
-1519 REDSGYSLLC
+1519 RDDSGYSLLC
-1529 SLEIYDDDRNF
+1529 SLENFDDDHNF
-1540 KAKSDM
+1540 KSKSDM
-1546 FTKRTIRPNQVIDHV
+1546 FTKKTIRPNRVIDHV
-1561 ETASEALMLSV
+1561 ETASEALALSV
-1572 QERTSVDLSYMEQLT
+1572 QEHTSVDLLYMEQLT
-1587 GKPRDELLQELTGV
+1587 GKTRDELLQDLTGV

-1632 ATAEIFAQQDPSY
+1632 ATAEIFAKQDPGY
-1645 QVNVDSLRGV
+1645 QVNVDSLKNV

-1684 ETMEPNRWAA
+1684 ETMEPNRWVA

-1741 NLQAVKV
+1741 NLQTVKV

-1779 TAFKDWIY
+1779 AAFKDWIY
-1787 RDPVRRRRLV
+1787 RDPDRRRRLV

-1824 EISLRPH
+1824 EITLRPH
-1831 QRNVVARILFGGN
+1831 QRNAIARILFGGN
-1844 TLVAHSVGAGKTM
+1844 TLVAHAVGAGKTM

-1901 VSTRHDFEKN
+1901 VSTKHDFEKN

-1939 LSSERQQKFLQDE
+1939 LSIERQQKFLQDE

-1971 LSVKQMEATKKRLQS
+1971 LSVKQMEAAKKRLQS
-1986 HLEELMD
+1986 HLEGLMD

-2146 DMLNLKVPDLEGGK
+2146 DMLNLQVPDLEGGK

-2615 ELNTVLNQEGGR
+2615 ELNTILNQEGGK
-2627 TDMHPEIQ
+2627 TDVHPEIQ

-2641 GQTYTA
+2641 DQTYTA

-2687 APEAI
+2687 APEAL
-2692 GSPKVKPGEEDHFV
+2692 GSPNVKSGEEDHFV

-2769 GFFDAPRNT
+2769 GFFEAAKNT
-2778 IHIREGESDTEQLK
+2778 IHIREGENDTEQLK

>member
-1 MKNLYFSLLPDAEKA
+1 
-16 KCKTEKQWL
+16 
-25 KLGFVPAS
+25 
-33 QDAGTIMYSNR
+33 
-44 FCTGKYRY
+44 
-52 LTSEEVRKAT
+52 
-62 DEEMTSY
+62 
-69 HEEQRRKRRSRYL
+69 
-82 QAKKEREQAIRY
+82 
-94 GELLSLCD
+94 
-102 QQRQLDE
+102 
-109 ENYRGTIPTLTVSID
+109 
-124 IETTGLDCYQDEIIQ
+124 
-139 ISILDVDTGEVL
+139 
-151 LDSYERGQPMEHKT
+151 MEHKT

-183 STATWAEFLCS
+183 STATWAAFLSS

-213 PGVKA
+213 PGIKA

-232 IVRGTHGI
+232 IIRGSHGI

-266 GLLPWTVYENKSGIA
+266 GSLPWTVYENKSGIA

-334 YTRLNMPVDN
+334 YTRLSLPVDD

-349 FSFATQYQNRPK
+349 FSFATQYRNKLK
-361 VLERLGTLLSHS
+361 VLERLGTLLNHS

-379 PVRDI
+379 PVRDV
-384 AQAMHMTMPPPEGL
+384 ANTMHMTMPPPEGL
-398 AVQKKDTRT
+398 TVQEKDMEA
-407 RSVPETS
+407 RSVPETM
-414 EVTAEASP
+414 EVTTETSP

-453 TFEEARDR
+453 TFEKARDR
-461 FAALRDQPYNKTNDL
+461 FAALREQPYNTTNDL

-499 DILQVRAGQNYLVED
+499 DILQVRAGQNYFVED
-514 FTRMQ
+514 FTRME
-519 RLRADSVVLENLSRV
+519 RLRADSVVLKNLSRV

-548 ENGSYKALPDMP
+548 ENGSYKAMPDIS
-560 FSQWENPYFTVDS
+560 FTEWENPYFSVT
-573 PEQSDTF
+573 
-580 TIYQLK
+580 
-586 GGSETRD
+586 
-593 YRFEPYESL
+593 
-602 QEAGLAIDRQN
+602 
-613 YDLVYTAPLDGKTTL
+613 
-628 EDIFRTFNLDRP
+628 P
-640 PDFTGHSLSVSDIV
+640 PSVSDKNNTGKKASRRVEKQKVDFEQLSLTSATAEV
-654 VLNRGGD
+654 VKPNVEDFSPEYQLLDRLKTDCEYFLGEGHRSE
-661 TKAYYCDS
+661 KHLW
-669 AGFVDVPSFLEQKI
+669 AGNVREHIL
-683 ETAVDQPIINEDE
+683 
-696 IRRALCDGSGFENG
+696 
-710 KMRIQYYF
+710 KMRELYGSLLIK
-718 SQPVLPP
+718 PV
-725 REETI
+725 
-730 RWLKKEYGTGGRSW
+730 WLTE
-744 DFANGSRGWLDYN
+744 
-757 NKGFE
+757 
-762 IQCKTDNGRVSHT
+762 
-775 LTWQEVSSRLQELV
+775 
-789 QSNRYLTDAEYPEYE
+789 SNIDSYAQRM
-804 EWLSARQAEQDKRA
+804 A
-818 ADLEQAKEIIREY
+818 APYQVVVYHNL
-831 CTENGFDPPK
+831 ENGFDERMEFQTLEQAEQAAQK
-841 FEDLRHI
+841 FVNG
-848 DLAYSSAGEGEHSIN
+848 SMEGEN
-863 VYVDLLH
+863 GFAYDGAGVYDLSNEQWLR
-870 HKIVYNVDG
+870 VYGHFPD
-879 ERILSAQYAS
+879 
-889 TAELV
+889 
-894 EHELSGVTFDELIG
+894 EH
-908 TAEQEYQERKRE
+908 AM
-920 QAIRS
+920 
-925 APQKRPC
+925 
-932 IPGDIVYLENDK
+932 
-944 AFIVQDIGEGEIL
+944 
-957 LQDQELPL
+957 
-965 FSRSVSKEEFS
+965 
-976 RLLERNERNS
+976 
-986 RLQAPATPSIETSE
+986 E
-1000 KTKESTAPEQVQPQP
+1000 KTRNRP
-1015 IPQKTAVEIPINGK
+1015 ISPPAAQTYAVEIPVAGEWK
-1029 WTKFQ
+1029 KFP
-1034 TVADAEQAAYEEY
+1034 TVKEAEQAALEEY
-1047 KANIA
+1047 KAGIA

-1078 INALRLLQHL
+1078 ISALRLLQHL

-1187 RPASFDESANLF
+1187 RPASFDESAHLF
-1199 GVELDPVTG
+1199 GVEIDPVTA

-1398 AMGRLNATLVKTE
+1398 AMGRLNATLVKAE
-1411 PIILE
+1411 PVILE
-1416 QPGEISPLPADPD
+1416 KQPEEAATLPADTD
-1429 IRNYSYGI
+1429 VRNYSYCI
-1437 RDDKIFFRTDS
+1437 RDDRIFFRTDS
-1448 VMREVTANATAQA
+1448 VMREVIVNATAQA
-1461 RIRGMVS
+1461 RIKGMVS

-1479 QLDDLPDEAVAQL
+1479 QLDDLPNEAVVQL

-1507 GRLSSRANALAM
+1507 GRLNSRANALAF
-1519 REDSGYSLLC
+1519 RDDSGYSLLC
-1529 SLEIYDDDRNF
+1529 SLENFDDEHNF
-1540 KAKSDM
+1540 KSKSDM
-1546 FTKRTIRPNQVIDHV
+1546 FTKKTIRPNRVIDHV

-1572 QERTSVDLSYMEQLT
+1572 QEHTSVDLHYMEQLT
-1587 GKPRDELLQELTGV
+1587 GKTCDKLLQNLTGV

-1615 LYQTGEE
+1615 LYQTAEE

-1632 ATAEIFAQQDPSY
+1632 AVAEIFAKQDPSY
-1645 QVNVDSLRGV
+1645 QVNADSLKTV

-1708 NIEGSSVDSYSLK
+1708 NIEGSSVDSYNLK

-1779 TAFKDWIY
+1779 AAFKDWIY
-1787 RDPVRRRRLV
+1787 RDPDRRRRLV

-1831 QRNVVARILFGGN
+1831 QRNAVARILFGGN

-1901 VSTRHDFEKN
+1901 VATKRDFEKD
-1911 RRKLFC
+1911 RRRLFC

-1939 LSSERQQKFLQDE
+1939 LSTERQQKFLQDE

-1971 LSVKQMEATKKRLQS
+1971 LTVKQMEAAKKRLQS

-2146 DMLNLKVPDLEGGK
+2146 DMLNLKVPELEGGK
-2160 ATAVMCPPT
+2160 ATVVMCPPT

-2199 KITTDGRK
+2199 RVTTDGRK

-2212 RLLNPLL
+2212 RLMNPLL
-2219 PDVPENKATACASKV
+2219 PDVPENKATACVEKV
-2234 FEIWQNT
+2234 FEIWKNT
-2241 MATQS
+2241 AEAQS

-2280 QIAFIHDA
+2280 QIAFIHNA

-2353 ENPSVQIYRY
+2353 ENHTVQIYRY

-2370 AYSWQLIENKQKFI
+2370 AYSWQLIEQKQKFI

-2399 LDEVALSYAEIKALC
+2399 LDEIALSYAEIKALC

-2458 IQKVEESLDAVS
+2458 IQKVEESLDAIS
-2470 KDIDVYRANSR
+2470 KDIDLYKANSR
-2481 FNPDGSEKFS
+2481 FNPDGSENFS
-2491 AIVMGTTYTERKAA
+2491 ATVMGTSYTERKAA

-2511 ALQGAT
+2511 ALQSAT
-2517 AGDVIIGQYRGFNIH
+2517 AGDVIIGEYRGFQIH
-2532 AYYDA
+2532 AHYDA
-2537 KAVSFMGYLQGEQK
+2537 KATSFLGYLQGTQK
-2551 YNFEFNPKENFSS
+2551 YSFEFNPKENFSS

-2574 TQALD
+2574 TQAQD
-2579 QERLTILNK
+2579 QELLTALNK

-2615 ELNTVLNQEGGR
+2615 ELNTILNQEGGK
-2627 TDMHPEIQ
+2627 TDVHPEIQ
-2635 ALLTKI
+2635 ELQAKI
-2641 GQTYTA
+2641 DQTYAA
-2647 MVTDPQKYLD
+2647 MAADPQKYLE
-2657 YLTFRGQ
+2657 YLNFRGQ
-2664 CVGMGAENSVAVFAQ
+2664 CVGMGVENSVAVFAQ

-2687 APEAI
+2687 SPEAI
-2692 GSPKVKPGEEDHFV
+2692 GSPKVKPGEEDRSI
-2706 SVLRSDGIERVYA
+2706 SVLRTDGIERVYA

-2731 DNAPLQW
+2731 DKAPLQW
-2738 TDAQHGDLM
+2738 TEAQHSDLI
-2747 HRVEDAAHL
+2747 HRVEDAAQL
-2756 ADIPIVKDIRHGP
+2756 ADISVLSDLRHGT
-2769 GFFDAPRNT
+2769 GFFDASRNV
-2778 IHIREGESDTEQLK
+2778 IHIREGNNSTEQLK
-2792 SLLEGYSEAVIARTS
+2792 SLLEGYSEAVITRTS
-2807 TVERPVA
+2807 TSDKPVA

-2819 ALAALLQVRCG
+2819 ALTALLQVRCG
-2830 VPVDG
+2830 VPIDE
-2835 QLSERITTALEDARQ
+2835 QLTERITAALEDAGN
-2850 VSGFS
+2850 VGGFS
-2855 MKDSVARLHNAM
+2855 MRDSVARLHNAM

-2878 TSEQYHAQQIE
+2878 TSEQYQAQQIE
-2889 PEAMTPQSEAF
+2889 PEELTPQSEAF

>member
-1 MKNLYFSLLPDAEKA
+1 MLNITQYEQLEKA
-16 KCKTEKQWL
+16 YGKTLREIASDSDSWKRFLDSAGYTYRQSFKNQVAMYSQKPGMKAVLTEKRWE
-25 KLGFVPAS
+25 
-33 QDAGTIMYSNR
+33 DMNR
-44 FCTGKYRY
+44 AVKSG
-52 LTSEEVRKAT
+52 
-62 DEEMTSY
+62 
-69 HEEQRRKRRSRYL
+69 
-82 QAKKEREQAIRY
+82 
-94 GELLSLCD
+94 
-102 QQRQLDE
+102 
-109 ENYRGTIPTLTVSID
+109 
-124 IETTGLDCYQDEIIQ
+124 TTGVRIFDDKSPNH
-139 ISILDVDTGEVL
+139 IS
-151 LDSYERGQPMEHKT
+151 
-165 KYKQLTE
+165 
-172 AYLHAL
+172 
-178 GVITE
+178 
-183 STATWAEFLCS
+183 
-194 AAYTYEE
+194 
-201 RFQSQVLLHHQR
+201 
-213 PGVKA
+213 
-218 VATLNQWDREKNRH
+218 
-232 IVRGTHGI
+232 
-240 PVFDAKH
+240 
-247 PECLTYVF
+247 YVF
-255 DYQDTAGRSTP
+255 DYADTVPDSPPP
-266 GLLPWTVYENKSGIA
+266 GPRPWTVHKNKTGIA
-281 RHNLLRR
+281 LHNLLKRT
-288 SGEKSLDSY
+288 GEKNLDNY
-297 VHTKVQQIVDTEV
+297 VQNRVRMIVDSEV
-310 KSETSAAM
+310 DPGAEPAVRAA
-318 RTELQ
+318 LQ
-323 KFLEQSAKYVV
+323 RCLEQSAMYVTCV
-334 YTRLNMPVDN
+334 RLGLPTER
-344 LDTSA
+344 LDTGA
-349 FSFATQYQNRPK
+349 FSFPTRYRDNGK
-361 VLERLGTLLSHS
+361 VIQRIGTLLNHT
-373 LVACLS
+373 LRACLE
-379 PVRDI
+379 PVRDV
-384 AQAMHMTMPPPEGL
+384 AYSMNMTMPAPEEI
-398 AVQKKDTRT
+398 AAQAKQ
-407 RSVPETS
+407 PEPS
-414 EVTAEASP
+414 A
-422 EAPREWGFY
+422 APAL
-431 VIPDLKTW
+431 PDLAKVPVRREGDTITIGSGE
-439 ATNSSERTPIEHYE
+439 AAHEIDVTVSDEDHAAIAAHLPD
-453 TFEEARDR
+453 EARR
-461 FAALRDQPYNKTNDL
+461 PVRRRQPHAAPDAGYEQLSL
-476 NDDGQPYAHL
+476 AA
-486 TLGLESKDKLSSV
+486 TLSRN
-499 DILQVRAGQNYLVED
+499 VRADLED
-514 FTRMQ
+514 
-519 RLRADSVVLENLSRV
+519 V
-534 AREIGFDRVRPYVM
+534 ARLHDGYVQRM
-548 ENGSYKALPDMP
+548 ENGGILSPAEAADM
-560 FSQWENPYFTVDS
+560 D
-573 PEQSDTF
+573 D
-580 TIYQLK
+580 
-586 GGSETRD
+586 
-593 YRFEPYESL
+593 
-602 QEAGLAIDRQN
+602 
-613 YDLVYTAPLDGKTTL
+613 L
-628 EDIFRTFNLDRP
+628 EDIQGR
-640 PDFTGHSLSVSDIV
+640 
-654 VLNRGGD
+654 
-661 TKAYYCDS
+661 
-669 AGFVDVPSFLEQKI
+669 LEKELQQDKTAQKI
-683 ETAVDQPIINEDE
+683 V
-696 IRRALCDGSGFENG
+696 
-710 KMRIQYYF
+710 
-718 SQPVLPP
+718 
-725 REETI
+725 
-730 RWLKKEYGTGGRSW
+730 
-744 DFANGSRGWLDYN
+744 
-757 NKGFE
+757 
-762 IQCKTDNGRVSHT
+762 
-775 LTWQEVSSRLQELV
+775 QE
-789 QSNRYLTDAEYPEYE
+789 AE
-804 EWLSARQAEQDKRA
+804 A
-818 ADLEQAKEIIREY
+818 AA
-831 CTENGFDPPK
+831 
-841 FEDLRHI
+841 
-848 DLAYSSAGEGEHSIN
+848 
-863 VYVDLLH
+863 
-870 HKIVYNVDG
+870 
-879 ERILSAQYAS
+879 
-889 TAELV
+889 
-894 EHELSGVTFDELIG
+894 
-908 TAEQEYQERKRE
+908 
-920 QAIRS
+920 
-925 APQKRPC
+925 APQK
-932 IPGDIVYLENDK
+932 GAADY
-944 AFIVQDIGEGEIL
+944 
-957 LQDQELPL
+957 
-965 FSRSVSKEEFS
+965 
-976 RLLERNERNS
+976 
-986 RLQAPATPSIETSE
+986 
-1000 KTKESTAPEQVQPQP
+1000 
-1015 IPQKTAVEIPINGK
+1015 AVEIPVDGE

-1034 TVADAEQAAYEEY
+1034 TVLEAEHAAYQEWIKEGR
-1047 KANIA
+1047 K
-1052 RNAQNYKALPDE
+1052 NAVNYSSTGDRDPS
-1064 QTEPGGPKARFQDN
+1064 GGPKARFQDN
-1078 INALRLLQHL
+1078 IAALRLLQYL
-1088 ETTGMQAT
+1088 DADGQQAS

-1101 LLARYVGWGGLA
+1101 VLARYVGWGGLS
-1113 DAFDARKDN
+1113 DAFDGKKAE
-1122 WHKEYQELKELLP
+1122 WAGEYKTLKELLP
-1135 EAEYEAARASTLTSY
+1135 VQEYEAARASTLTSF
-1150 YTSPEI
+1150 YTPPEI
-1156 VRAMYSTLERFGLQG
+1156 IRTMYETLERFGLKG

-1187 RPASFDESANLF
+1187 RPASFDTNGTMLY

-1208 RIAKQL
+1208 RIAQQL
-1214 YPKANIQI
+1214 FPKANIQI
-1222 CGYEKATL
+1222 TGYEKASL
-1230 PDSYFDVVIGNVPFG
+1230 PDSFFDAVVGNVPFG

-1257 NFLIHDYFAAKS
+1257 NFLIHDYFAAKN

-1284 SGTMDKQTE
+1284 SGTMDKKSE
-1293 DVRKY
+1293 DVRRY
-1298 LAARCELIGAVRLP
+1298 LAARCDLIGAVRLP
-1312 NTAFKALAGTE
+1312 NTAFKAAAGTE
-1323 VTADILFLQKRE
+1323 VTADILFLQKRDGVLSNPE
-1335 HILDQDVSWL
+1335 ADWL
-1345 HTGTNADGIPMNQYF
+1345 HVGQTADGIPMNQYF

-1381 PTCQPDTSTTL
+1381 PTCQPDTSTSL

-1398 AMGRLNATLVKTE
+1398 AMGKLNATLVKAE
-1411 PIILE
+1411 PVILDQ
-1416 QPGEISPLPADPD
+1416 QPGEAITLPADPD
-1429 IRNYSYGI
+1429 VRNYSYCI
-1437 RDDKIFFRTDS
+1437 RDGKIFFRTDS
-1448 VMREVTANATAQA
+1448 VMREVITNATAQA

-1479 QLDDLPDEAVAQL
+1479 QLDDLPDETIEQL
-1492 QRRLNHEYDAFTEKY
+1492 QLRLNREYDSYIEKY
-1507 GRLSSRANALAM
+1507 DRLSRRANYLAF

-1529 SLEIYDDDRNF
+1529 SLETFDDDHHF
-1540 KAKSDM
+1540 KSKSAM
-1546 FTKRTIRPNQVIDHV
+1546 FTKRTIRPNRVISHA
-1561 ETASEALMLSV
+1561 ETASEALTLSV
-1572 QERTSVDLSYMEQLT
+1572 QECTSVDLHYMEQLT
-1587 GKPRDELLQELTGV
+1587 GKTAEELLNDLTGV

-1645 QVNVDSLRGV
+1645 RVNVDSLRSV

-1661 ASEIEL
+1661 AAEIEL
-1667 HLGTTWIP
+1667 RLGTTWIP

-1741 NLQAVKV
+1741 NLQTVKV

-1787 RDPVRRRRLV
+1787 RDPDRRRRLV

-1824 EISLRPH
+1824 EITLRPH
-1831 QRNVVARILFGGN
+1831 QRNAIARILFGGN
-1844 TLVAHSVGAGKTM
+1844 TLVAHAVGAGKTM

-1885 QMGSEL
+1885 QIGSEL

-1901 VSTRHDFEKN
+1901 VSTKHDFEKN

-1939 LSSERQQKFLQDE
+1939 LSIERQQKFLQDE

-1958 EIASAKKEKSGQD
+1958 EIASAKKEKGGQD
-1971 LSVKQMEATKKRLQS
+1971 LSVKQMEAAKKRLQS
-1986 HLEELMD
+1986 HLEKLMD

-2052 EITGGRGLVF
+2052 EITGERGLVF

-2076 TMMRYLQASTLR
+2076 TMMRYLQANTLR
-2088 AHDLLSFDAW
+2088 EHDFLSFDAW
-2098 AANFGQTTTSIELA
+2098 AANFGETVTSIELA
-2112 PEGTGYRSKTRF
+2112 LEGTGYRSKTRF

-2146 DMLNLKVPDLEGGK
+2146 DMLNLQVPDLESGK
-2160 ATAVMCPPT
+2160 AMAVMCPPT

-2255 TPSTGEWNVYDDIR
+2255 TPNTGEWNVYDDIR

-2288 NTDAK
+2288 NTDDK

-2306 RILMGSTQK
+2306 RVLMGSTQK

-2445 ELQDKIAIGYPAS
+2445 ELQDKIAIGYPTS
-2458 IQKVEESLDAVS
+2458 IQKVEESLKAISGDMETY
-2470 KDIDVYRANSR
+2470 KANSR

-2491 AIVMGTTYTERKAA
+2491 AIVMGTAYTERKAA

-2517 AGDVIIGQYRGFNIH
+2517 AGDVIIGQYRGFDIH
-2532 AYYDA
+2532 AYYNA

-2564 FRHLLEKLSD
+2564 FRHLLDKLSD

-2588 NLEDAKE
+2588 NLEDAKK

-2602 YEKEFQ
+2602 YEEDFQ

-2615 ELNTVLNQEGGR
+2615 ELNQLLSEDDKTTQKKENPMQKEEHQNLDEFLDDSKIVPANQLPAGWQWEMYNDGSGSLIGPNAERFYSYDLAPYATSGLIEYNATGKGYDTFEGSLDDFRNWAEQQVQAQLEVQKYRTQLNQ
-2627 TDMHPEIQ
+2627 
-2635 ALLTKI
+2635 
-2641 GQTYTA
+2641 TYDSMA
-2647 MVTDPQKYLD
+2647 NDPQKYLE

-2664 CVGMGAENSVAVFAQ
+2664 CVGLGAENSVAVFAQ

-2687 APEAI
+2687 APEAL
-2692 GSPKVKPGEEDHFV
+2692 GSPNVKSGEEDHFV
-2706 SVLRSDGIERVYA
+2706 SVLRSDVIERVYA

-2756 ADIPIVKDIRHGP
+2756 ANISIVKDIRHGS

-2778 IHIREGESDTEQLK
+2778 IHIREGENDTEQLK
-2792 SLLEGYSEAVIARTS
+2792 SLLEGYSEAVIARTN
-2807 TVERPVA
+2807 TAEKPVA

-2819 ALAALLQVRCG
+2819 SLTALLQVRCG

-2835 QLSERITTALEDARQ
+2835 QLKERIITALEDARQ

-2900 MEMM
+2900 IEMM

>member
-1 MKNLYFSLLPDAEKA
+1 
-16 KCKTEKQWL
+16 
-25 KLGFVPAS
+25 
-33 QDAGTIMYSNR
+33 
-44 FCTGKYRY
+44 
-52 LTSEEVRKAT
+52 
-62 DEEMTSY
+62 
-69 HEEQRRKRRSRYL
+69 
-82 QAKKEREQAIRY
+82 
-94 GELLSLCD
+94 
-102 QQRQLDE
+102 
-109 ENYRGTIPTLTVSID
+109 
-124 IETTGLDCYQDEIIQ
+124 
-139 ISILDVDTGEVL
+139 
-151 LDSYERGQPMEHKT
+151 
-165 KYKQLTE
+165 
-172 AYLHAL
+172 
-178 GVITE
+178 
-183 STATWAEFLCS
+183 
-194 AAYTYEE
+194 
-201 RFQSQVLLHHQR
+201 
-213 PGVKA
+213 
-218 VATLNQWDREKNRH
+218 
-232 IVRGTHGI
+232 
-240 PVFDAKH
+240 
-247 PECLTYVF
+247 
-255 DYQDTAGRSTP
+255 
-266 GLLPWTVYENKSGIA
+266 
-281 RHNLLRR
+281 
-288 SGEKSLDSY
+288 
-297 VHTKVQQIVDTEV
+297 
-310 KSETSAAM
+310 
-318 RTELQ
+318 
-323 KFLEQSAKYVV
+323 
-334 YTRLNMPVDN
+334 
-344 LDTSA
+344 
-349 FSFATQYQNRPK
+349 
-361 VLERLGTLLSHS
+361 
-373 LVACLS
+373 
-379 PVRDI
+379 
-384 AQAMHMTMPPPEGL
+384 
-398 AVQKKDTRT
+398 
-407 RSVPETS
+407 
-414 EVTAEASP
+414 
-422 EAPREWGFY
+422 
-431 VIPDLKTW
+431 
-439 ATNSSERTPIEHYE
+439 
-453 TFEEARDR
+453 
-461 FAALRDQPYNKTNDL
+461 
-476 NDDGQPYAHL
+476 
-486 TLGLESKDKLSSV
+486 
-499 DILQVRAGQNYLVED
+499 
-514 FTRMQ
+514 
-519 RLRADSVVLENLSRV
+519 
-534 AREIGFDRVRPYVM
+534 
-548 ENGSYKALPDMP
+548 
-560 FSQWENPYFTVDS
+560 
-573 PEQSDTF
+573 
-580 TIYQLK
+580 
-586 GGSETRD
+586 
-593 YRFEPYESL
+593 
-602 QEAGLAIDRQN
+602 
-613 YDLVYTAPLDGKTTL
+613 
-628 EDIFRTFNLDRP
+628 
-640 PDFTGHSLSVSDIV
+640 
-654 VLNRGGD
+654 
-661 TKAYYCDS
+661 
-669 AGFVDVPSFLEQKI
+669 
-683 ETAVDQPIINEDE
+683 
-696 IRRALCDGSGFENG
+696 
-710 KMRIQYYF
+710 
-718 SQPVLPP
+718 
-725 REETI
+725 
-730 RWLKKEYGTGGRSW
+730 
-744 DFANGSRGWLDYN
+744 
-757 NKGFE
+757 
-762 IQCKTDNGRVSHT
+762 
-775 LTWQEVSSRLQELV
+775 
-789 QSNRYLTDAEYPEYE
+789 
-804 EWLSARQAEQDKRA
+804 
-818 ADLEQAKEIIREY
+818 
-831 CTENGFDPPK
+831 
-841 FEDLRHI
+841 
-848 DLAYSSAGEGEHSIN
+848 
-863 VYVDLLH
+863 
-870 HKIVYNVDG
+870 
-879 ERILSAQYAS
+879 
-889 TAELV
+889 
-894 EHELSGVTFDELIG
+894 
-908 TAEQEYQERKRE
+908 
-920 QAIRS
+920 
-925 APQKRPC
+925 
-932 IPGDIVYLENDK
+932 
-944 AFIVQDIGEGEIL
+944 
-957 LQDQELPL
+957 
-965 FSRSVSKEEFS
+965 
-976 RLLERNERNS
+976 
-986 RLQAPATPSIETSE
+986 
-1000 KTKESTAPEQVQPQP
+1000 
-1015 IPQKTAVEIPINGK
+1015 
-1029 WTKFQ
+1029 
-1034 TVADAEQAAYEEY
+1034 
-1047 KANIA
+1047 
-1052 RNAQNYKALPDE
+1052 
-1064 QTEPGGPKARFQDN
+1064 
-1078 INALRLLQHL
+1078 
-1088 ETTGMQAT
+1088 MQAT

-1187 RPASFDESANLF
+1187 RPASFDESAHLF
-1199 GVELDPVTG
+1199 GVEIDPVTG

-1323 VTADILFLQKRE
+1323 VTADILFLQKRD
-1335 HILDQDVSWL
+1335 HIVDQDVSWV

-1392 EEQLQA
+1392 EQQLQA
-1398 AMGRLNATLVKTE
+1398 AMGRLNATLVKAE
-1411 PIILE
+1411 PVILE
-1416 QPGEISPLPADPD
+1416 QQPGEATTLPADPD
-1429 IRNYSYGI
+1429 VRNYSYCI
-1437 RDDKIFFRTDS
+1437 RDGKIFFRTDS

-1461 RIRGMVS
+1461 RIKGMIS

-1479 QLDDLPDEAVAQL
+1479 QLDDFPDEAVEQL
-1492 QRRLNHEYDAFTEKY
+1492 QRRLNHEYDTYTEKY
-1507 GRLSSRANALAM
+1507 GRLSSRANSLAF
-1519 REDSGYSLLC
+1519 RDDSGYSLLC
-1529 SLEIYDDDRNF
+1529 SLENFDDDHNF
-1540 KAKSDM
+1540 KSKSDM
-1546 FTKRTIRPNQVIDHV
+1546 FTKKTIRPNRVIEHV
-1561 ETASEALMLSV
+1561 ETASEALALSV
-1572 QERTSVDLSYMEQLT
+1572 QEHTSVDLLYMEQLT
-1587 GKPRDELLQELTGV
+1587 GKTRDELLQDLTGV

-1632 ATAEIFAQQDPSY
+1632 ATAEIFAKQDPGY
-1645 QVNVDSLRGV
+1645 QVNVDSLKNV

-1684 ETMEPNRWAA
+1684 ETMEPNRWVA

-1741 NLQAVKV
+1741 NLQTVKV

-1779 TAFKDWIY
+1779 AAFKDWIY
-1787 RDPVRRRRLV
+1787 RDPDRRRRLV

-2445 ELQDKIAIGYPAS
+2445 ELQDKIAIGYPTS
-2458 IQKVEESLDAVS
+2458 IQKVEESLKAISGDMETY
-2470 KDIDVYRANSR
+2470 KANSR

-2491 AIVMGTTYTERKAA
+2491 AIVMGTAYTERKAA

-2517 AGDVIIGQYRGFNIH
+2517 AGDVIIGQYRGFDIH
-2532 AYYDA
+2532 AYYNA

-2564 FRHLLEKLSD
+2564 FRHLLDKLSD

-2588 NLEDAKE
+2588 NLEDAKK

-2602 YEKEFQ
+2602 YEEDFQ

-2615 ELNTVLNQEGGR
+2615 ELNQLLSEDDKTTQKKENPMQKEEHQNLDEFLDDSKIVPANQLPAGWQWEMYNDGSGSLHGPNSERYYSYDLAPYATSGLIEYNATGKGYDTFEGSLDDFRNWAEQQVQAQLEVQKYRTQLNQ
-2627 TDMHPEIQ
+2627 
-2635 ALLTKI
+2635 
-2641 GQTYTA
+2641 TYDSMA
-2647 MVTDPQKYLD
+2647 NDPQKYLD

-2664 CVGMGAENSVAVFAQ
+2664 CVGLGAENSVAVFAQ

-2687 APEAI
+2687 APEAL
-2692 GSPKVKPGEEDHFV
+2692 GSPNVKSGEEDHFV

-2738 TDAQHGDLM
+2738 TDAQHGDLI

-2756 ADIPIVKDIRHGP
+2756 ANISIVKDIRHGS

-2807 TVERPVA
+2807 TVEKPVA

>member
-1 MKNLYFSLLPDAEKA
+1 MPNLTLYEQLEKSHRKTLREIAGDSDSWKRFLDSAGYTYRQSFKNQVAMYSQKPGMKAVL
-16 KCKTEKQWL
+16 TEKRWE
-25 KLGFVPAS
+25 
-33 QDAGTIMYSNR
+33 DMNR
-44 FCTGKYRY
+44 AVKG
-52 LTSEEVRKAT
+52 
-62 DEEMTSY
+62 
-69 HEEQRRKRRSRYL
+69 
-82 QAKKEREQAIRY
+82 
-94 GELLSLCD
+94 G
-102 QQRQLDE
+102 
-109 ENYRGTIPTLTVSID
+109 
-124 IETTGLDCYQDEIIQ
+124 TTGVRIFDDKSPNH
-139 ISILDVDTGEVL
+139 ISYVYDYADTV
-151 LDSYERGQPMEHKT
+151 
-165 KYKQLTE
+165 
-172 AYLHAL
+172 
-178 GVITE
+178 
-183 STATWAEFLCS
+183 
-194 AAYTYEE
+194 
-201 RFQSQVLLHHQR
+201 
-213 PGVKA
+213 PGS
-218 VATLNQWDREKNRH
+218 
-232 IVRGTHGI
+232 
-240 PVFDAKH
+240 P
-247 PECLTYVF
+247 P
-255 DYQDTAGRSTP
+255 P
-266 GLLPWTVYENKSGIA
+266 GPRPWTVHKNKSGIA
-281 RHNLLRR
+281 LHNLLKRT
-288 SGEKSLDSY
+288 GEKNLDSY
-297 VHTKVQQIVDTEV
+297 IRSRVQKIVDSEV
-310 KSETSAAM
+310 LPNAAPSVKAA
-318 RTELQ
+318 LQ
-323 KFLEQSAKYVV
+323 HCLEQSAMYVACK
-334 YTRLNMPVDN
+334 RLGLPTD
-344 LDTSA
+344 DIDIRS
-349 FSFATQYQNRPK
+349 FSFVVQYQNRPK
-361 VLERLGTLLSHS
+361 VLEKLGTLLNHT
-373 LVACLS
+373 LRACLE
-379 PVRDI
+379 PVRSV
-384 AQAMHMTMPPPEGL
+384 AYSMNMTMPAPEEIAAQAKQPEPSAAPAVEATPQPPDLTKASVRLDGDTITIGNGEATHEIDVAVSDEDHAAMLEL
-398 AVQKKDTRT
+398 AKAKQPVKHRPPQAAPDTRYEQL
-407 RSVPETS
+407 SLD
-414 EVTAEASP
+414 
-422 EAPREWGFY
+422 EAPAQNAAKDYGFEYQLLDRLRTDCDYFLGAGNRSEKQLWAGSVQGQIAKMRELY
-431 VIPDLKTW
+431 DLLPEKPEW
-439 ATNSSERTPIEHYE
+439 
-453 TFEEARDR
+453 
-461 FAALRDQPYNKTNDL
+461 
-476 NDDGQPYAHL
+476 L
-486 TLGLESKDKLSSV
+486 TLDDISKYAQRMESGGVLSP
-499 DILQVRAGQNYLVED
+499 A
-514 FTRMQ
+514 
-519 RLRADSVVLENLSRV
+519 
-534 AREIGFDRVRPYVM
+534 
-548 ENGSYKALPDMP
+548 
-560 FSQWENPYFTVDS
+560 
-573 PEQSDTF
+573 
-580 TIYQLK
+580 
-586 GGSETRD
+586 ET
-593 YRFEPYESL
+593 
-602 QEAGLAIDRQN
+602 AA
-613 YDLVYTAPLDGKTTL
+613 T
-628 EDIFRTFNLDRP
+628 P
-640 PDFTGHSLSVSDIV
+640 PDS
-654 VLNRGGD
+654 
-661 TKAYYCDS
+661 
-669 AGFVDVPSFLEQKI
+669 
-683 ETAVDQPIINEDE
+683 
-696 IRRALCDGSGFENG
+696 
-710 KMRIQYYF
+710 
-718 SQPVLPP
+718 
-725 REETI
+725 
-730 RWLKKEYGTGGRSW
+730 
-744 DFANGSRGWLDYN
+744 
-757 NKGFE
+757 
-762 IQCKTDNGRVSHT
+762 
-775 LTWQEVSSRLQELV
+775 
-789 QSNRYLTDAEYPEYE
+789 
-804 EWLSARQAEQDKRA
+804 A
-818 ADLEQAKEIIREY
+818 AD
-831 CTENGFDPPK
+831 
-841 FEDLRHI
+841 H
-848 DLAYSSAGEGEHSIN
+848 
-863 VYVDLLH
+863 
-870 HKIVYNVDG
+870 
-879 ERILSAQYAS
+879 
-889 TAELV
+889 
-894 EHELSGVTFDELIG
+894 
-908 TAEQEYQERKRE
+908 
-920 QAIRS
+920 
-925 APQKRPC
+925 
-932 IPGDIVYLENDK
+932 
-944 AFIVQDIGEGEIL
+944 
-957 LQDQELPL
+957 
-965 FSRSVSKEEFS
+965 
-976 RLLERNERNS
+976 
-986 RLQAPATPSIETSE
+986 
-1000 KTKESTAPEQVQPQP
+1000 
-1015 IPQKTAVEIPINGK
+1015 AVEIPVDGEWK
-1029 WTKFQ
+1029 KFQ
-1034 TVADAEQAAYEEY
+1034 TVKEAEHAAYQEWIKEGR
-1047 KANIA
+1047 K
-1052 RNAQNYKALPDE
+1052 NAVNYISTGDAIPS
-1064 QTEPGGPKARFQDN
+1064 GGPKARFQDN
-1078 INALRLLQHL
+1078 IAALRLLQHL
-1088 ETTGMQAT
+1088 DATGQQAL
-1096 PEQQQ
+1096 PDQQRG
-1101 LLARYVGWGGLA
+1101 LARYVGWGGLS
-1113 DAFDARKDN
+1113 DAFDGKKAE
-1122 WHKEYQELKELLP
+1122 WAGEYKTLKELLP
-1135 EAEYEAARASTLTSY
+1135 AQEYEAARASTLTSF
-1150 YTSPEI
+1150 YTPPEI
-1156 VRAMYSTLERFGLQG
+1156 IRTMYETLERFGLKG

-1187 RPASFDESANLF
+1187 RPASFDTNGTMLY

-1208 RIAKQL
+1208 RIAQQL
-1214 YPKANIQI
+1214 FPKANIQI
-1222 CGYEKATL
+1222 TGYEKASL
-1230 PDSYFDVVIGNVPFG
+1230 PDSFFDAVVGNVPFG

-1257 NFLIHDYFAAKS
+1257 NFLIHDYFAAKN

-1284 SGTMDKQTE
+1284 SG
-1293 DVRKY
+1293 
-1298 LAARCELIGAVRLP
+1298 
-1312 NTAFKALAGTE
+1312 
-1323 VTADILFLQKRE
+1323 
-1335 HILDQDVSWL
+1335 
-1345 HTGTNADGIPMNQYF
+1345 
-1360 IDHPEMICGKMEMV
+1360 
-1374 SGPYGMR
+1374 
-1381 PTCQPDTSTTL
+1381 
-1392 EEQLQA
+1392 
-1398 AMGRLNATLVKTE
+1398 
-1411 PIILE
+1411 
-1416 QPGEISPLPADPD
+1416 
-1429 IRNYSYGI
+1429 
-1437 RDDKIFFRTDS
+1437 
-1448 VMREVTANATAQA
+1448 
-1461 RIRGMVS
+1461 
-1468 ILATTRELIQA
+1468 
-1479 QLDDLPDEAVAQL
+1479 
-1492 QRRLNHEYDAFTEKY
+1492 
-1507 GRLSSRANALAM
+1507 
-1519 REDSGYSLLC
+1519 
-1529 SLEIYDDDRNF
+1529 
-1540 KAKSDM
+1540 
-1546 FTKRTIRPNQVIDHV
+1546 
-1561 ETASEALMLSV
+1561 
-1572 QERTSVDLSYMEQLT
+1572 
-1587 GKPRDELLQELTGV
+1587 
-1601 VFRVPGETTAAGEP
+1601 TTAAGEP

-1632 ATAEIFAQQDPSY
+1632 ATAEIFAKQDPGY
-1645 QVNVDSLRGV
+1645 QVNVDSLKNV

-1684 ETMEPNRWAA
+1684 ETMEPNRWVA

-1741 NLQAVKV
+1741 NLQTVKV

-1779 TAFKDWIY
+1779 AAFKDWIY
-1787 RDPVRRRRLV
+1787 RDPDRRRRLV

-1844 TLVAHSVGAGKTM
+1844 TLVAHAVGAGKTM

-1939 LSSERQQKFLQDE
+1939 LSIERQQKFLQDE

-2146 DMLNLKVPDLEGGK
+2146 DMLNLQVPDLEGGK

-2445 ELQDKIAIGYPAS
+2445 ELQDKIAIGYPTS
-2458 IQKVEESLDAVS
+2458 IQKVEESLKAISEDMETY
-2470 KDIDVYRANSR
+2470 KANSR

-2491 AIVMGTTYTERKAA
+2491 AIVMGTAYTERKAA

-2564 FRHLLEKLSD
+2564 FRHLLDKLSD

-2588 NLEDAKE
+2588 NLEDAKK

-2602 YEKEFQ
+2602 YEEDFQ

-2615 ELNTVLNQEGGR
+2615 ELNQLLSEDDKTTPKKENPMQKEEYQDLDEFLDDGKIVPANQLPAGWQWEMYNDGSGSLHGPNSERFYSYDLAPYATSGLIEYNATGKGYDTFEGSLDDFRNWAEQQVQAQLEVQKYRTQLNQ
-2627 TDMHPEIQ
+2627 
-2635 ALLTKI
+2635 
-2641 GQTYTA
+2641 TYDSMA
-2647 MVTDPQKYLD
+2647 NDPQKYLE

-2664 CVGMGAENSVAVFAQ
+2664 CVGLGAENSVAVFAQ

-2687 APEAI
+2687 APEAL
-2692 GSPKVKPGEEDHFV
+2692 GSPNIKSGEEDHFV

-2738 TDAQHGDLM
+2738 TDAQHSDLM

-2756 ADIPIVKDIRHGP
+2756 ANISIVKDIRLGS

-2778 IHIREGESDTEQLK
+2778 IHIREGENDTEQLK
-2792 SLLEGYSEAVIARTS
+2792 SLLEGYSEAVIARTN
-2807 TVERPVA
+2807 TAEKPVA

>member
-1 MKNLYFSLLPDAEKA
+1 M
-16 KCKTEKQWL
+16 
-25 KLGFVPAS
+25 
-33 QDAGTIMYSNR
+33 
-44 FCTGKYRY
+44 
-52 LTSEEVRKAT
+52 
-62 DEEMTSY
+62 
-69 HEEQRRKRRSRYL
+69 
-82 QAKKEREQAIRY
+82 
-94 GELLSLCD
+94 
-102 QQRQLDE
+102 
-109 ENYRGTIPTLTVSID
+109 
-124 IETTGLDCYQDEIIQ
+124 
-139 ISILDVDTGEVL
+139 
-151 LDSYERGQPMEHKT
+151 
-165 KYKQLTE
+165 
-172 AYLHAL
+172 HAL

-183 STATWAEFLCS
+183 STATWAAFLCS

-232 IVRGTHGI
+232 IIRGSHGI

-266 GLLPWTVYENKSGIA
+266 GLFPWTVYESKSGIA

-318 RTELQ
+318 RAELQ

-334 YTRLNMPVDN
+334 YTRLNMPVDD
-344 LDTSA
+344 LDTSS

-398 AVQKKDTRT
+398 AVQEKDMAA
-407 RSVPETS
+407 RSVPETM
-414 EVTAEASP
+414 EITTEASP
-422 EAPREWGFY
+422 EVPNFSVTPPTISREDNAEKRVSRRTVKQKANFEQ
-431 VIPDLKTW
+431 LSLTS
-439 ATNSSERTPIEHYE
+439 ATTEVV
-453 TFEEARDR
+453 
-461 FAALRDQPYNKTNDL
+461 QPNV
-476 NDDGQPYAHL
+476 Q
-486 TLGLESKDKLSSV
+486 
-499 DILQVRAGQNYLVED
+499 D
-514 FTRMQ
+514 FSAEYQ
-519 RLRADSVVLENLSRV
+519 LLDRLRTDCEYFLGEGQRAEKHLWAGNVQEQILKM
-534 AREIGFDRVRPYVM
+534 RELY
-548 ENGSYKALPDMP
+548 NALPDKP
-560 FSQWENPYFTVDS
+560 
-573 PEQSDTF
+573 
-580 TIYQLK
+580 
-586 GGSETRD
+586 
-593 YRFEPYESL
+593 
-602 QEAGLAIDRQN
+602 
-613 YDLVYTAPLDGKTTL
+613 
-628 EDIFRTFNLDRP
+628 
-640 PDFTGHSLSVSDIV
+640 
-654 VLNRGGD
+654 
-661 TKAYYCDS
+661 
-669 AGFVDVPSFLEQKI
+669 
-683 ETAVDQPIINEDE
+683 
-696 IRRALCDGSGFENG
+696 
-710 KMRIQYYF
+710 
-718 SQPVLPP
+718 
-725 REETI
+725 
-730 RWLKKEYGTGGRSW
+730 
-744 DFANGSRGWLDYN
+744 
-757 NKGFE
+757 
-762 IQCKTDNGRVSHT
+762 
-775 LTWQEVSSRLQELV
+775 
-789 QSNRYLTDAEYPEYE
+789 
-804 EWLSARQAEQDKRA
+804 EWLTA
-818 ADLEQAKEIIREY
+818 ADIDSYAKRMAAPY
-831 CTENGFDPPK
+831 QVVVYHNLENGFDERREFQILK
-841 FEDLRHI
+841 EAEQAAQRFVSGTMEGEDGFAYDGAGVY
-848 DLAYSSAGEGEHSIN
+848 DLANKQWLRVYGHFPDEH
-863 VYVDLLH
+863 
-870 HKIVYNVDG
+870 
-879 ERILSAQYAS
+879 AM
-889 TAELV
+889 
-894 EHELSGVTFDELIG
+894 
-908 TAEQEYQERKRE
+908 EQTRNRPAPTPTE
-920 QAIRS
+920 QA
-925 APQKRPC
+925 
-932 IPGDIVYLENDK
+932 
-944 AFIVQDIGEGEIL
+944 F
-957 LQDQELPL
+957 
-965 FSRSVSKEEFS
+965 
-976 RLLERNERNS
+976 
-986 RLQAPATPSIETSE
+986 
-1000 KTKESTAPEQVQPQP
+1000 
-1015 IPQKTAVEIPINGK
+1015 AVEIPVAGEWK
-1029 WTKFQ
+1029 KFQ

-1064 QTEPGGPKARFQDN
+1064 QREPGGPKARFQDN
-1078 INALRLLQHL
+1078 ISALRLLQHL

-1187 RPASFDESANLF
+1187 RPASFNESAHLF
-1199 GVELDPVTG
+1199 GVEIDPVTG

-1284 SGTMDKQTE
+1284 SGTMDKQSE

-1398 AMGRLNATLVKTE
+1398 AMGRLNATLVKAE
-1411 PIILE
+1411 PVILE
-1416 QPGEISPLPADPD
+1416 QQPEEAATLPADTD
-1429 IRNYSYGI
+1429 VRNYSYCI
-1437 RDDKIFFRTDS
+1437 RDDRIFFRTNS
-1448 VMREVTANATAQA
+1448 VMREVIVNATAQA
-1461 RIRGMVS
+1461 RIKGMVS

-1479 QLDDLPDEAVAQL
+1479 QLDDLPDETIAQL
-1492 QRRLNHEYDAFTEKY
+1492 QRRLNQEYDAYTEKH

-1546 FTKRTIRPNQVIDHV
+1546 FTKRTIRPKQVIDHV

-2052 EITGGRGLVF
+2052 EITGERGLVF

-2306 RILMGSTQK
+2306 RILLGSTQK

-2511 ALQGAT
+2511 ALQEAT

-2641 GQTYTA
+2641 DQTYTA

-2687 APEAI
+2687 PPEAL
-2692 GSPKVKPGEEDHFV
+2692 GSPNVKSGEEDHFV

-2738 TDAQHGDLM
+2738 TDAQHGDLI

-2769 GFFDAPRNT
+2769 GFFEAAKNT
-2778 IHIREGESDTEQLK
+2778 IHIREGENDTEQLK